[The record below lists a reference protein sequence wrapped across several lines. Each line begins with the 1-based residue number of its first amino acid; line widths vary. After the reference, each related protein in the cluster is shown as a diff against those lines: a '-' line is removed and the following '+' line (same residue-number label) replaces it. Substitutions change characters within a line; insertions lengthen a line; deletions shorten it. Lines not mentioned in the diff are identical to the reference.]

1 MTFFDISRKMLKAGF
16 YKYRL
21 YFLCNLSATALF
33 CCFAVI
39 STNRTFMNAS
49 IVNSS
54 ISNNIYLP
62 FFLSAVFL
70 FFFLPASCQA
80 FLASR
85 KQEYGVMFSLGM
97 SRKEAFRNLL
107 FENVIISVLALAIA
121 LAAGTV
127 LSFLFFS
134 VIIYAIDVH
143 GVQWQFCPE
152 AYKLT
157 AVLYTVV
164 VAVAFILN
172 AGRLMLDK
180 IGTLLKAQ
188 YRAEKTGKIGTFLCR
203 LAPNYM
209 RFHLVE
215 WSFVRR
221 HKKEWE
227 CRYVLAS
234 LIIAVSVMLTGVC
247 VTLYP
252 AFLQDAKSY
261 SPYDM
266 VYSEIYG
273 MNQVS
278 VQDVLH
284 ILEKNGVT
292 VEQVIQLP
300 YIRDDVFNYLPV
312 TEINRDFG
320 CDYQIQEG
328 EFLNLF
334 QYNLEDG
341 YEHNIQ
347 PVSTVTISG
356 DRKLQSVGTDVKI
369 LFNQNPTFADKTL
382 IINDSDFEKLSADI
396 TGSAGI
402 ANLFQFQNWEDSYA
416 GVCEVKEYL
425 QESNQLNEDEQT
437 YYELSS
443 KVEKYQDAKKS
454 GQFLLF
460 LMAFVIGLMI
470 MAEFLLIHSRI
481 QAEKEE
487 NSRVVCS
494 LRMLGMID
502 KEIVKC
508 LCYKNFLRFIPPSVV
523 GTILSF
529 LPSYYLNESYGMG
542 TNGILAGIV
551 FGVIMTVG
559 TFVVIRRYSE
569 KEEKL
574 YESGFIIQ
582 GRGFFERIF

>member
-1 MTFFDISRKMLKAGF
+1 MTFFDISRKMLKVGF
-16 YKYRL
+16 HKYRL
-21 YFLCNLSATALF
+21 YFLCNLSAAALF

-39 STNRTFMNAS
+39 STNRTFMNGS

-70 FFFLPASCQA
+70 IFFLPVSCQA

-97 SRKEAFRNLL
+97 SRKEAFENIF
-107 FENVIISVLALAIA
+107 FENVLISVLALAIA
-121 LAAGTV
+121 LVAGTV
-127 LSFLFFS
+127 LSFLFFA

-164 VAVAFILN
+164 VAVSFILN

-180 IGTLLKAQ
+180 IGTLMKAQ
-188 YRAEKTGKIGTFLCR
+188 YRAEKIGKIGTILCR

-209 RFHLVE
+209 TFRLVGL
-215 WSFVRR
+215 SFVRR
-221 HKKEWE
+221 HKKEWGL
-227 CRYVLAS
+227 RYLLAS
-234 LIIAVSVMLTGVC
+234 LMIAVSVTLAGIC
-247 VTLYP
+247 LTLYP

-273 MNQVS
+273 MNQVPL
-278 VQDVLH
+278 QDVIH
-284 ILEKNGVT
+284 ILEKNGVA
-292 VEQVIQLP
+292 VEQIIRLP
-300 YIRDDVFNYLPV
+300 YIRDDVFNYFPV

-328 EFLNLF
+328 QFLNLF
-334 QYNLEDG
+334 QYDLEDG

-347 PVSTVTISG
+347 PVSAVTISG
-356 DRKLQSVGTDVKI
+356 DRKLRSVGTDVKI

-382 IINDSDFEKLSADI
+382 IINDSDFAKLRAD
-396 TGSAGI
+396 TPGGAGI

-416 GVCEVKEYL
+416 GVSGVKEYL
-425 QESNQLNEDEQT
+425 HENNPLDENEQL
-437 YYELSS
+437 YYEISS
-443 KVEKYQDAKKS
+443 KVEKYQDAEKS
-454 GQFLLF
+454 GEFLLF
-460 LMAFVIGLMI
+460 LMAFVIGLII
-470 MAEFLLIHSRI
+470 MAAFLLIHSCI
-481 QAEKEE
+481 QTEKEE
-487 NSRVVCS
+487 NSRAVCS
-494 LRMLGMID
+494 LRLLGMTD

-508 LCYKNFLRFIPPSVV
+508 LCYKNFLRFIPPVVV

-551 FGVIMTVG
+551 FGVILAIG
-559 TFVVIRRYSE
+559 IFVVIRRYSE
-569 KEEKL
+569 KEVKI
-574 YESGFIIQ
+574 Y
-582 GRGFFERIF
+582 

>member
-1 MTFFDISRKMLKAGF
+1 MTFFDISRKMLKVGF
-16 YKYRL
+16 HKYRL
-21 YFLCNLSATALF
+21 YFLCNLSAAALF

-39 STNRTFMNAS
+39 STNRTFMNGS

-70 FFFLPASCQA
+70 IFFLPVSCQA

-97 SRKEAFRNLL
+97 SRKEAFENLL
-107 FENVIISVLALAIA
+107 FENVLISVLALAIA
-121 LAAGTV
+121 LVAGTV
-127 LSFLFFS
+127 LSFLFFA

-157 AVLYTVV
+157 TVLYTVV
-164 VAVAFILN
+164 VAVSFILN
-172 AGRLMLDK
+172 AGRFMLDK
-180 IGTLLKAQ
+180 IGTLMKAQ
-188 YRAEKTGKIGTFLCR
+188 YRAEKIGKIGRILCR

-209 RFHLVE
+209 TFHLVGL
-215 WSFVRR
+215 SFVRR
-221 HKKEWE
+221 HKKEWGL
-227 CRYVLAS
+227 RYLLAS
-234 LIIAVSVMLTGVC
+234 LMIAVSVTLAGIC
-247 VTLYP
+247 LTLYP

-273 MNQVS
+273 MNQVPL
-278 VQDVLH
+278 QDVIH
-284 ILEKNGVT
+284 ILEKNGVA
-292 VEQVIQLP
+292 VEQIIRLP
-300 YIRDDVFNYLPV
+300 YIRDDVFNYFPV

-328 EFLNLF
+328 QFLNLF
-334 QYNLEDG
+334 QYDLEDG

-347 PVSTVTISG
+347 PVSAVTISG
-356 DRKLQSVGTDVKI
+356 DRKLRSVGTDVKI

-382 IINDSDFEKLSADI
+382 IINDSDFAKLCAD
-396 TGSAGI
+396 TPGGAGI

-416 GVCEVKEYL
+416 GVSGVKGYL
-425 QESNQLNEDEQT
+425 HENNPLDENEQL
-437 YYELSS
+437 YYEISS
-443 KVEKYQDAKKS
+443 KVEKYQDAEKS
-454 GQFLLF
+454 GEFLLF
-460 LMAFVIGLMI
+460 LMAFVIGLII
-470 MAEFLLIHSRI
+470 MAAFLLIHSCI
-481 QAEKEE
+481 QTEKEE
-487 NSRVVCS
+487 NSRAVCS
-494 LRMLGMID
+494 LRLLGMTD

-508 LCYKNFLRFIPPSVV
+508 LCYKNFLRFIPPVVV

-551 FGVIMTVG
+551 FGVILAIG
-559 TFVVIRRYSE
+559 IFVVIRRYSE
-569 KEEKL
+569 KEVKI
-574 YESGFIIQ
+574 Y
-582 GRGFFERIF
+582 

>member
-1 MTFFDISRKMLKAGF
+1 MTFFDISRKMLKVGF
-16 YKYRL
+16 HKYRL
-21 YFLCNLSATALF
+21 YFLCNLSAAALF

-39 STNRTFMNAS
+39 STNRTFMNGS

-70 FFFLPASCQA
+70 IFFLPVSCQA

-97 SRKEAFRNLL
+97 SRKEAFENLL
-107 FENVIISVLALAIA
+107 FENVLISVLALAIA
-121 LAAGTV
+121 LVAGTV
-127 LSFLFFS
+127 LSFLFFA

-164 VAVAFILN
+164 VAVSFILN

-180 IGTLLKAQ
+180 IGTLMKAQ
-188 YRAEKTGKIGTFLCR
+188 YRAEKIGKIGTILCR

-209 RFHLVE
+209 TFHLVGL
-215 WSFVRR
+215 SFVRR
-221 HKKEWE
+221 HKKEWGL
-227 CRYVLAS
+227 RYLLAS
-234 LIIAVSVMLTGVC
+234 LMIAVSVTLAGIC
-247 VTLYP
+247 LTLYP

-273 MNQVS
+273 MNQVPL
-278 VQDVLH
+278 QDVIH

-292 VEQVIQLP
+292 VEQIIRLP
-300 YIRDDVFNYLPV
+300 YIRDDVFNYFPV

-328 EFLNLF
+328 QFLNLF
-334 QYNLEDG
+334 QYDLEDG

-347 PVSTVTISG
+347 PVSAVTISG
-356 DRKLQSVGTDVKI
+356 DRKLRSVGTDVKI

-382 IINDSDFEKLSADI
+382 IINDSDFAKLRAD
-396 TGSAGI
+396 TPGGVGI

-416 GVCEVKEYL
+416 GVSGVKEYL
-425 QESNQLNEDEQT
+425 HENNPLDENEQL
-437 YYELSS
+437 YYEISS
-443 KVEKYQDAKKS
+443 KVEKYQDAEKS
-454 GQFLLF
+454 GEFLLF
-460 LMAFVIGLMI
+460 LMAFVIGLII
-470 MAEFLLIHSRI
+470 MAAFLLIHSCI
-481 QAEKEE
+481 QTEKEE
-487 NSRVVCS
+487 NSRAVCS
-494 LRMLGMID
+494 LRLLGMTD

-508 LCYKNFLRFIPPSVV
+508 LCYKNFLRFIPPAVV

-551 FGVIMTVG
+551 FGVILTVG
-559 TFVVIRRYSE
+559 IFVVIRRYSE
-569 KEEKL
+569 KEVKI
-574 YESGFIIQ
+574 Y
-582 GRGFFERIF
+582 

>member
-1 MTFFDISRKMLKAGF
+1 MTFFDISRKMLKVGF
-16 YKYRL
+16 HKYRL
-21 YFLCNLSATALF
+21 YFLCNLSAAALF

-39 STNRTFMNAS
+39 STNRTFMNGS

-70 FFFLPASCQA
+70 IFFLPVSCQA

-97 SRKEAFRNLL
+97 SRKEAFENLL
-107 FENVIISVLALAIA
+107 FENVLISVLALAIA
-121 LAAGTV
+121 LVAGTV
-127 LSFLFFS
+127 LSFLFFA

-164 VAVAFILN
+164 VAVSFILN

-180 IGTLLKAQ
+180 IGTLMKAQ
-188 YRAEKTGKIGTFLCR
+188 YRAEKIGKIGTILCR

-209 RFHLVE
+209 TFHLVGL
-215 WSFVRR
+215 SFVRR
-221 HKKEWE
+221 HKKEWGL
-227 CRYVLAS
+227 RYLLAS
-234 LIIAVSVMLTGVC
+234 LMIAVSVTLAGIC
-247 VTLYP
+247 LTLYP

-273 MNQVS
+273 MNQVPL
-278 VQDVLH
+278 QDVIH
-284 ILEKNGVT
+284 ILEKNGVA
-292 VEQVIQLP
+292 VEQIIRLP
-300 YIRDDVFNYLPV
+300 YIRDDVFNYFPV

-328 EFLNLF
+328 QFLNLF
-334 QYNLEDG
+334 QYDLEDG

-347 PVSTVTISG
+347 PVSAVTISG
-356 DRKLQSVGTDVKI
+356 DRKLRSVGTDVKI

-382 IINDSDFEKLSADI
+382 IINDSDFAKLRAD
-396 TGSAGI
+396 TPGGAGI

-416 GVCEVKEYL
+416 GVSGVKEYL
-425 QESNQLNEDEQT
+425 HENNPLDENEQL
-437 YYELSS
+437 YYEISS
-443 KVEKYQDAKKS
+443 KVEKYQDAEKS
-454 GQFLLF
+454 GEFLLF
-460 LMAFVIGLMI
+460 LMAFVIGLII
-470 MAEFLLIHSRI
+470 MAAFLLIHSCI
-481 QAEKEE
+481 QTEKEE
-487 NSRVVCS
+487 NSRAVCS
-494 LRMLGMID
+494 LRLLGMTD

-508 LCYKNFLRFIPPSVV
+508 LCYKNFLRFIPPAVV

-529 LPSYYLNESYGMG
+529 MPSYYLNESYGMG

-551 FGVIMTVG
+551 FGVILAIG
-559 TFVVIRRYSE
+559 IFVVIRRYSE
-569 KEEKL
+569 KEVKI
-574 YESGFIIQ
+574 Y
-582 GRGFFERIF
+582 

>member
-1 MTFFDISRKMLKAGF
+1 MTFFDISRKMLKVGF
-16 YKYRL
+16 HKYRL
-21 YFLCNLSATALF
+21 YFLCNLSAAALF

-39 STNRTFMNAS
+39 STNRTFMNGS

-70 FFFLPASCQA
+70 IFFLPVSCQA

-97 SRKEAFRNLL
+97 SRKEAFENLL
-107 FENVIISVLALAIA
+107 FENVLISVLALAIA
-121 LAAGTV
+121 LVAGTV
-127 LSFLFFS
+127 LSFLFFA

-164 VAVAFILN
+164 VAVSFILN

-180 IGTLLKAQ
+180 IGTLMKAQ
-188 YRAEKTGKIGTFLCR
+188 YRAEKIGKIGTILCR

-209 RFHLVE
+209 TFHLVGL
-215 WSFVRR
+215 SFVRR
-221 HKKEWE
+221 HKKEWGL
-227 CRYVLAS
+227 RYLLAS
-234 LIIAVSVMLTGVC
+234 LMIAVSVTLAGIC
-247 VTLYP
+247 LTLYP

-273 MNQVS
+273 MNQVPL
-278 VQDVLH
+278 QDVIH

-292 VEQVIQLP
+292 VEQIIRLP
-300 YIRDDVFNYLPV
+300 YIRDDVFNYFPV

-328 EFLNLF
+328 QFLNLF
-334 QYNLEDG
+334 QYDLEDG

-347 PVSTVTISG
+347 PVSAVTISG
-356 DRKLQSVGTDVKI
+356 YRKLRSVGTDVKI

-382 IINDSDFEKLSADI
+382 IINDSDFAKLRAD
-396 TGSAGI
+396 TPGGVGI

-416 GVCEVKEYL
+416 GVSGVKEYL
-425 QESNQLNEDEQT
+425 HENNPLDENEQL
-437 YYELSS
+437 YYEISS
-443 KVEKYQDAKKS
+443 KVEKYQDAEKS
-454 GQFLLF
+454 GEFLLF
-460 LMAFVIGLMI
+460 LMAFVIGLII
-470 MAEFLLIHSRI
+470 MAAFLLIHSCI
-481 QAEKEE
+481 QTEKEE
-487 NSRVVCS
+487 NSRAVCS
-494 LRMLGMID
+494 LRLLGMTD

-508 LCYKNFLRFIPPSVV
+508 LCYKNFLRFIPPAVV
-523 GTILSF
+523 GKILSF

-551 FGVIMTVG
+551 FGVILAIG
-559 TFVVIRRYSE
+559 IFVVIRRYSE
-569 KEEKL
+569 KEVKI
-574 YESGFIIQ
+574 Y
-582 GRGFFERIF
+582 

>member
-1 MTFFDISRKMLKAGF
+1 MTFFDISRKMLKVGF
-16 YKYRL
+16 HKYRL
-21 YFLCNLSATALF
+21 YFLCNLSAAALF

-39 STNRTFMNAS
+39 STNRTFMNGS
-49 IVNSS
+49 VVNSS

-70 FFFLPASCQA
+70 IFFLPVSCQA

-97 SRKEAFRNLL
+97 SRKEAFENLL
-107 FENVIISVLALAIA
+107 FENVLISVLALAIA
-121 LAAGTV
+121 LVAGTV
-127 LSFLFFS
+127 LSFLFFA

-164 VAVAFILN
+164 VAVSFILN

-180 IGTLLKAQ
+180 IGTLMKAQ
-188 YRAEKTGKIGTFLCR
+188 YRAEKIGKIGTILCR

-209 RFHLVE
+209 TFHLVGL
-215 WSFVRR
+215 SFVRR
-221 HKKEWE
+221 HKKEWGL
-227 CRYVLAS
+227 RYLLAS
-234 LIIAVSVMLTGVC
+234 LMIAVSVTLAGIC
-247 VTLYP
+247 LTLYP

-273 MNQVS
+273 MNQVPL
-278 VQDVLH
+278 QDVIH
-284 ILEKNGVT
+284 ILEKNGVA
-292 VEQVIQLP
+292 VEHIIRLP
-300 YIRDDVFNYLPV
+300 YIRDDVFNYFPV

-328 EFLNLF
+328 RFLNLF
-334 QYNLEDG
+334 QYDLEDG

-347 PVSTVTISG
+347 PVSAVTISG
-356 DRKLQSVGTDVKI
+356 DRKLRSVGTDVKI

-382 IINDSDFEKLSADI
+382 IINDSDFAKLRAD
-396 TGSAGI
+396 TPGGAGI
-402 ANLFQFQNWEDSYA
+402 ANLFQFRNWEDSYA
-416 GVCEVKEYL
+416 GVSGVKEYL
-425 QESNQLNEDEQT
+425 HENNPLDENEQL
-437 YYELSS
+437 YYEISS
-443 KVEKYQDAKKS
+443 KVEKYQDAEKS
-454 GQFLLF
+454 GKFLLF
-460 LMAFVIGLMI
+460 LMAFVIGLII
-470 MAEFLLIHSRI
+470 MAAFLLIHSCI
-481 QAEKEE
+481 QTEKEE
-487 NSRVVCS
+487 NRRAVCS
-494 LRMLGMID
+494 LRLLGMTD

-508 LCYKNFLRFIPPSVV
+508 LCYKNFLRFIPPAVV

-551 FGVIMTVG
+551 FGVILAIG
-559 TFVVIRRYSE
+559 IFVVIRRYSE
-569 KEEKL
+569 KEVKI
-574 YESGFIIQ
+574 Y
-582 GRGFFERIF
+582 

>member
-1 MTFFDISRKMLKAGF
+1 MTFFDISRKMLKVGF
-16 YKYRL
+16 HKYRL
-21 YFLCNLSATALF
+21 YFLCNLSAAALF

-39 STNRTFMNAS
+39 STNRTFMNGS

-70 FFFLPASCQA
+70 IFFLPVSCQA

-97 SRKEAFRNLL
+97 SRKEAFENLL
-107 FENVIISVLALAIA
+107 FENVLISVLALAIA
-121 LAAGTV
+121 LVAGTV
-127 LSFLFFS
+127 LSFLFFA
-134 VIIYAIDVH
+134 VIIYAIDVY

-164 VAVAFILN
+164 VAVSFILN

-180 IGTLLKAQ
+180 IGTLMKAQ
-188 YRAEKTGKIGTFLCR
+188 YRAEKIGKIGTILCR

-209 RFHLVE
+209 TFHLVGL
-215 WSFVRR
+215 SFVRR
-221 HKKEWE
+221 HKKEWGL
-227 CRYVLAS
+227 RYLLAS
-234 LIIAVSVMLTGVC
+234 LMIAVSVTLAGIC
-247 VTLYP
+247 LTLYP

-273 MNQVS
+273 MNQVPL
-278 VQDVLH
+278 QDVIH
-284 ILEKNGVT
+284 ILEKNGVA
-292 VEQVIQLP
+292 VEQIIRLP
-300 YIRDDVFNYLPV
+300 YIRDDVFNYFPV

-328 EFLNLF
+328 QFLNLF
-334 QYNLEDG
+334 QYDLEDG

-347 PVSTVTISG
+347 PVSAVTISG
-356 DRKLQSVGTDVKI
+356 DRKLRSVVTDVKI

-382 IINDSDFEKLSADI
+382 IINDSDFAKLRAD
-396 TGSAGI
+396 TPGGAGI

-416 GVCEVKEYL
+416 GVSGVKEYL
-425 QESNQLNEDEQT
+425 HENNPLDENEQL
-437 YYELSS
+437 YYEISS
-443 KVEKYQDAKKS
+443 KVEKYQDAEKS
-454 GQFLLF
+454 GEFLLF
-460 LMAFVIGLMI
+460 LMAFVIGLII
-470 MAEFLLIHSRI
+470 MAAFLLIHSCI
-481 QAEKEE
+481 QTEKEE
-487 NSRVVCS
+487 NSRAVCS
-494 LRMLGMID
+494 LRLLGMTD

-508 LCYKNFLRFIPPSVV
+508 LCYKNFLRFIPPAVV

-529 LPSYYLNESYGMG
+529 MPSYYLNESYGMG

-551 FGVIMTVG
+551 FGVILAIG
-559 TFVVIRRYSE
+559 IFVVIRRYSE

-582 GRGFFERIF
+582 GRGFFDYR

>member
-1 MTFFDISRKMLKAGF
+1 MTFFDISRKMLKVGF
-16 YKYRL
+16 HKYRL
-21 YFLCNLSATALF
+21 YFLCNLSAAALF

-39 STNRTFMNAS
+39 STNRTFMNGS

-70 FFFLPASCQA
+70 IFFLPVSCQA

-97 SRKEAFRNLL
+97 SRKEAFENLL

-121 LAAGTV
+121 LVAGTV
-127 LSFLFFS
+127 LSFLFFA

-157 AVLYTVV
+157 TVLYTVV
-164 VAVAFILN
+164 VAVSFILN

-180 IGTLLKAQ
+180 IGTLMKAQ
-188 YRAEKTGKIGTFLCR
+188 YRAEKIGKIGTILCR
-203 LAPNYM
+203 LVPNYM
-209 RFHLVE
+209 TFHLVGL
-215 WSFVRR
+215 SFVRR
-221 HKKEWE
+221 HKKEWGL
-227 CRYVLAS
+227 RYLLAA
-234 LIIAVSVMLTGVC
+234 LMIAVSVTLAGIC
-247 VTLYP
+247 LTLYP

-273 MNQVS
+273 MNQVPL
-278 VQDVLH
+278 QDVIH
-284 ILEKNGVT
+284 ILEKNGVA
-292 VEQVIQLP
+292 VEQIIRLP
-300 YIRDDVFNYLPV
+300 YIRDDVFNYFPV

-328 EFLNLF
+328 QFLNLF
-334 QYNLEDG
+334 QYDLEDG

-347 PVSTVTISG
+347 PVSAVTISG
-356 DRKLQSVGTDVKI
+356 DRKLRSVGTDVKI

-382 IINDSDFEKLSADI
+382 IINDSDFAKLRAD
-396 TGSAGI
+396 TPGGAGI

-416 GVCEVKEYL
+416 GVSGVKEYL
-425 QESNQLNEDEQT
+425 HENNPLDENEQL
-437 YYELSS
+437 YYEISS
-443 KVEKYQDAKKS
+443 KVEKYQDAEKS
-454 GQFLLF
+454 GEFLLF
-460 LMAFVIGLMI
+460 LMAFVIGLII
-470 MAEFLLIHSRI
+470 MAAFLLIHSCI
-481 QAEKEE
+481 QTEKEE
-487 NSRVVCS
+487 NSRAVCS
-494 LRMLGMID
+494 LRLLGMTD

-508 LCYKNFLRFIPPSVV
+508 LCYKNFLRFIPPAVV

-551 FGVIMTVG
+551 FGVILAIG
-559 TFVVIRRYSE
+559 IFVVIRRYSE
-569 KEEKL
+569 KEVKI
-574 YESGFIIQ
+574 Y
-582 GRGFFERIF
+582 

>member
-1 MTFFDISRKMLKAGF
+1 MTFFDISRKMLKVGF
-16 YKYRL
+16 HKYRL
-21 YFLCNLSATALF
+21 YFLCNLSAAALF

-39 STNRTFMNAS
+39 STNRTFMNGS

-70 FFFLPASCQA
+70 IFFLPVSCQA

-97 SRKEAFRNLL
+97 SRKEAFENLL
-107 FENVIISVLALAIA
+107 FENVFISVLALAIA
-121 LAAGTV
+121 LVSGTV
-127 LSFLFFS
+127 LSFLFFA

-164 VAVAFILN
+164 VAVSFILN

-180 IGTLLKAQ
+180 IGTLMKAQ
-188 YRAEKTGKIGTFLCR
+188 YRAEKIGKIGTILCR

-209 RFHLVE
+209 TFHLVGL
-215 WSFVRR
+215 SFVRR
-221 HKKEWE
+221 HKKEWGL
-227 CRYVLAS
+227 RYLLAS
-234 LIIAVSVMLTGVC
+234 LMIAVSVTLAGIC
-247 VTLYP
+247 LTLYP

-273 MNQVS
+273 MNQVPL
-278 VQDVLH
+278 QDVIH
-284 ILEKNGVT
+284 ILEKNGVA
-292 VEQVIQLP
+292 VEHIIRLP
-300 YIRDDVFNYLPV
+300 YIRDDVFNYFPV

-328 EFLNLF
+328 QFLNLF
-334 QYNLEDG
+334 QYDLEDG

-347 PVSTVTISG
+347 PVSAVTISG
-356 DRKLQSVGTDVKI
+356 DRKLRSVGTDVKI

-382 IINDSDFEKLSADI
+382 IINDSDFAKLRAD
-396 TGSAGI
+396 TPGGAGI
-402 ANLFQFQNWEDSYA
+402 ANLFQFRNWEDSYA
-416 GVCEVKEYL
+416 GVSGVKEYL
-425 QESNQLNEDEQT
+425 HENNPLDENEQL
-437 YYELSS
+437 YYEISS
-443 KVEKYQDAKKS
+443 KVEKYQDAEKS
-454 GQFLLF
+454 GEFLLL
-460 LMAFVIGLMI
+460 LMAFVIGLII
-470 MAEFLLIHSRI
+470 MAAFLLIHSCI
-481 QAEKEE
+481 QTEKEE
-487 NSRVVCS
+487 NSRAVCS
-494 LRMLGMID
+494 LRLLGMTD

-508 LCYKNFLRFIPPSVV
+508 LCYKNFLRFIPPAVV

-551 FGVIMTVG
+551 FGVILAIG
-559 TFVVIRRYSE
+559 IFVVIRRYSE
-569 KEEKL
+569 KEVKI
-574 YESGFIIQ
+574 Y
-582 GRGFFERIF
+582 

>member
-1 MTFFDISRKMLKAGF
+1 MTFFDISRKMLKVGF
-16 YKYRL
+16 HKYRL
-21 YFLCNLSATALF
+21 YFLCNLSAAALF

-39 STNRTFMNAS
+39 STNRTFMNGS

-70 FFFLPASCQA
+70 IFFLPVSCQA

-97 SRKEAFRNLL
+97 SRKEAFENLL
-107 FENVIISVLALAIA
+107 FENVLISVLALAIA

-127 LSFLFFS
+127 LSFLFFA

-164 VAVAFILN
+164 VAVSFILN

-180 IGTLLKAQ
+180 IGTLMKAQ
-188 YRAEKTGKIGTFLCR
+188 YRAEKIGKIGTILCR
-203 LAPNYM
+203 LTPNYM
-209 RFHLVE
+209 TFHLVGL
-215 WSFVRR
+215 SFVRR
-221 HKKEWE
+221 HKKEWGL
-227 CRYVLAS
+227 RYLLAS
-234 LIIAVSVMLTGVC
+234 LMIAVSVTLAGIC
-247 VTLYP
+247 LTLYP

-273 MNQVS
+273 MNQVPL
-278 VQDVLH
+278 QDVIH
-284 ILEKNGVT
+284 ILEKNGVA
-292 VEQVIQLP
+292 VEQIIRLP
-300 YIRDDVFNYLPV
+300 YIRDDVFNYFPV

-328 EFLNLF
+328 RFLNLF
-334 QYNLEDG
+334 QYDLEDG

-347 PVSTVTISG
+347 PVSAVTISG
-356 DRKLQSVGTDVKI
+356 DRKLRSVGTDVKI

-382 IINDSDFEKLSADI
+382 IINDSDFAKLRAD
-396 TGSAGI
+396 TPGGAGI

-416 GVCEVKEYL
+416 GVSGVKEYL
-425 QESNQLNEDEQT
+425 HENNPLDENEQL
-437 YYELSS
+437 YYEISS
-443 KVEKYQDAKKS
+443 KVEKYQDAEKS
-454 GQFLLF
+454 GEFLLF
-460 LMAFVIGLMI
+460 LMAFVIGLII
-470 MAEFLLIHSRI
+470 MAAFLLIHSCI
-481 QAEKEE
+481 QTEKEE
-487 NSRVVCS
+487 NSRAVCS
-494 LRMLGMID
+494 LRLLGMTD

-508 LCYKNFLRFIPPSVV
+508 LCYKNFLRFIPPAVV

-529 LPSYYLNESYGMG
+529 LPSYYLNGSYGMG

-551 FGVIMTVG
+551 FGVILAIG
-559 TFVVIRRYSE
+559 IFVVICRYSE
-569 KEEKL
+569 KEVKI
-574 YESGFIIQ
+574 Y
-582 GRGFFERIF
+582 

>member
-1 MTFFDISRKMLKAGF
+1 MTFFDISRKMLKVGF
-16 YKYRL
+16 HKYRL
-21 YFLCNLSATALF
+21 YFLCNLSAAALF

-39 STNRTFMNAS
+39 STNRTFMNGS
-49 IVNSS
+49 VVNSS

-70 FFFLPASCQA
+70 IFFLPVSCQA

-97 SRKEAFRNLL
+97 SRKEAFENLL
-107 FENVIISVLALAIA
+107 FENVLISVLALAIA
-121 LAAGTV
+121 LVAGTV
-127 LSFLFFS
+127 LSFLFFA

-180 IGTLLKAQ
+180 IGTLMKAQ
-188 YRAEKTGKIGTFLCR
+188 YRAEKIGKIGTILCR

-209 RFHLVE
+209 TFHLVGL
-215 WSFVRR
+215 SFVRR
-221 HKKEWE
+221 HKKEWGL
-227 CRYVLAS
+227 RYLLAS
-234 LIIAVSVMLTGVC
+234 LMIAVSVTLAGIC
-247 VTLYP
+247 LTLYP

-273 MNQVS
+273 MNQVPL
-278 VQDVLH
+278 QDVIH
-284 ILEKNGVT
+284 ILEKNGVA
-292 VEQVIQLP
+292 VEQIIRLP
-300 YIRDDVFNYLPV
+300 YIRDDVFNYFPV

-328 EFLNLF
+328 RFLNLF
-334 QYNLEDG
+334 QYDLEDG

-347 PVSTVTISG
+347 PVSAVTISG
-356 DRKLQSVGTDVKI
+356 DRKLRSVGTDVKI

-382 IINDSDFEKLSADI
+382 IINDSDFAKLRAD
-396 TGSAGI
+396 TPGGAGI
-402 ANLFQFQNWEDSYA
+402 ANLFQFRNWEDSYA
-416 GVCEVKEYL
+416 GVSGVKEYL
-425 QESNQLNEDEQT
+425 HENNPLDENEQL
-437 YYELSS
+437 YYEISS
-443 KVEKYQDAKKS
+443 KVEKYQDAEKS
-454 GQFLLF
+454 GKFLLF
-460 LMAFVIGLMI
+460 LMAFVIGLII
-470 MAEFLLIHSRI
+470 MAAFLLIHSCI
-481 QAEKEE
+481 QTEKEE
-487 NSRVVCS
+487 NRRAVCS
-494 LRMLGMID
+494 LRLLGMTD

-508 LCYKNFLRFIPPSVV
+508 LCYKNFLRFIPPAVV

-551 FGVIMTVG
+551 FGVILAIG
-559 TFVVIRRYSE
+559 IFVVIRRYSE
-569 KEEKL
+569 KEVKI
-574 YESGFIIQ
+574 Y
-582 GRGFFERIF
+582 

>member
-1 MTFFDISRKMLKAGF
+1 MTFFDISRKMLKVGF
-16 YKYRL
+16 RKYRL
-21 YFLCNLSATALF
+21 YFLCNLSAAALF

-39 STNRTFMNAS
+39 STNRTFMNGS
-49 IVNSS
+49 VVNSS

-70 FFFLPASCQA
+70 IFFLPVSCQA

-97 SRKEAFRNLL
+97 SRKEAFENLL
-107 FENVIISVLALAIA
+107 FENVLISVLALAIA
-121 LAAGTV
+121 LVAGTV
-127 LSFLFFS
+127 LSFLFFA

-164 VAVAFILN
+164 VAVSFILN

-180 IGTLLKAQ
+180 IGTLMKAQ
-188 YRAEKTGKIGTFLCR
+188 YRAEKIGKIGTILCR

-209 RFHLVE
+209 TFHLVGL
-215 WSFVRR
+215 SFVRR
-221 HKKEWE
+221 HKKEWGL
-227 CRYVLAS
+227 RYLLAS
-234 LIIAVSVMLTGVC
+234 LMIAVSVTLAGIC
-247 VTLYP
+247 LTLYP

-273 MNQVS
+273 MNQVPL
-278 VQDVLH
+278 QDVIH
-284 ILEKNGVT
+284 ILEKNGVA
-292 VEQVIQLP
+292 VEQIIRLP
-300 YIRDDVFNYLPV
+300 YIRDDVFNYFPV

-328 EFLNLF
+328 RFLNLF
-334 QYNLEDG
+334 QYDLEDG

-347 PVSTVTISG
+347 PVSAVTISG
-356 DRKLQSVGTDVKI
+356 DRKLRSVGTDVKI

-382 IINDSDFEKLSADI
+382 IINDSDFAKLRAD
-396 TGSAGI
+396 TSGGAGI

-416 GVCEVKEYL
+416 GVSGVKEYL
-425 QESNQLNEDEQT
+425 HENNPLDENEQL
-437 YYELSS
+437 YYEISS
-443 KVEKYQDAKKS
+443 KVEKYQDAEKS
-454 GQFLLF
+454 GEFLLF
-460 LMAFVIGLMI
+460 LLAFVIGLII
-470 MAEFLLIHSRI
+470 MAAFLLIHSCI
-481 QAEKEE
+481 QTEKEE
-487 NSRVVCS
+487 NSRAVCS
-494 LRMLGMID
+494 LRLLGMTD

-508 LCYKNFLRFIPPSVV
+508 LCYKNFLRFIPPAVV

-551 FGVIMTVG
+551 FGVILAIG
-559 TFVVIRRYSE
+559 IFVVIRRYSE
-569 KEEKL
+569 KEVKI
-574 YESGFIIQ
+574 Y
-582 GRGFFERIF
+582 

>member
-1 MTFFDISRKMLKAGF
+1 MTFFDISRKMLKVGF
-16 YKYRL
+16 HKYRL
-21 YFLCNLSATALF
+21 YFLCNLSAAALF

-39 STNRTFMNAS
+39 STNRTFMNGS

-70 FFFLPASCQA
+70 IFFLPVSCQA

-97 SRKEAFRNLL
+97 SRKEAFENLL
-107 FENVIISVLALAIA
+107 FENVLISVLALAIA
-121 LAAGTV
+121 LVAGTV
-127 LSFLFFS
+127 LSFLFFA

-164 VAVAFILN
+164 VAVSFILN

-180 IGTLLKAQ
+180 IGTLMKAQ
-188 YRAEKTGKIGTFLCR
+188 YRAEKIGKIGTILCR

-209 RFHLVE
+209 TFHLVGL
-215 WSFVRR
+215 SFVRR
-221 HKKEWE
+221 HKKEWGL
-227 CRYVLAS
+227 RYLLAS
-234 LIIAVSVMLTGVC
+234 LMIAVSVALAGIC
-247 VTLYP
+247 LTLYP

-273 MNQVS
+273 MNQVPL
-278 VQDVLH
+278 QDVIH
-284 ILEKNGVT
+284 ILEKNGVA
-292 VEQVIQLP
+292 VEQIIRLP
-300 YIRDDVFNYLPV
+300 YIRDDVFNYFPV

-382 IINDSDFEKLSADI
+382 IINDSDFAKLRAD
-396 TGSAGI
+396 TPGGAGI

-416 GVCEVKEYL
+416 GVSGVKEYL
-425 QESNQLNEDEQT
+425 HENNPLDENEQL
-437 YYELSS
+437 YYEISS
-443 KVEKYQDAKKS
+443 KVEKYQDAEKS
-454 GQFLLF
+454 GEFLLF
-460 LMAFVIGLMI
+460 LMAFVIGLII
-470 MAEFLLIHSRI
+470 MAAFLLIHSCI
-481 QAEKEE
+481 QTEKEE
-487 NSRVVCS
+487 NSRAVCS
-494 LRMLGMID
+494 LRLLGMTD

-508 LCYKNFLRFIPPSVV
+508 LCYKNFLRFIPPAVV

-529 LPSYYLNESYGMG
+529 MPSYYLNESYGMG

-551 FGVIMTVG
+551 FGVILAIG
-559 TFVVIRRYSE
+559 IFVVIRRYSE
-569 KEEKL
+569 KEVKI
-574 YESGFIIQ
+574 Y
-582 GRGFFERIF
+582 

>member
-1 MTFFDISRKMLKAGF
+1 MTFFDISRKMLKVGF
-16 YKYRL
+16 HKYRL
-21 YFLCNLSATALF
+21 YFLCNLSAAALF

-39 STNRTFMNAS
+39 STNRTFMNGS

-70 FFFLPASCQA
+70 IFFLPVSCQA

-97 SRKEAFRNLL
+97 SRKEAFENLL
-107 FENVIISVLALAIA
+107 FENVLISVLALAIA
-121 LAAGTV
+121 LVAGTV
-127 LSFLFFS
+127 LSFLFFA

-164 VAVAFILN
+164 VAVSFILN

-180 IGTLLKAQ
+180 IGTLMKAQ
-188 YRAEKTGKIGTFLCR
+188 YRAEKIGKIGTILCR

-209 RFHLVE
+209 TFHLVGL
-215 WSFVRR
+215 SFVRR
-221 HKKEWE
+221 HKKEWGL
-227 CRYVLAS
+227 RYLLAS
-234 LIIAVSVMLTGVC
+234 LMIAVSVTLAGIC
-247 VTLYP
+247 LTLYP

-273 MNQVS
+273 MNQVPL
-278 VQDVLH
+278 QDVIH
-284 ILEKNGVT
+284 ILEKNGVA
-292 VEQVIQLP
+292 VEQIIRLP
-300 YIRDDVFNYLPV
+300 YIRDDVFNYFPA

-328 EFLNLF
+328 QFLNLF
-334 QYNLEDG
+334 QYDLEDG

-347 PVSTVTISG
+347 SVSAVTISG
-356 DRKLQSVGTDVKI
+356 DRKLRSVGTDVKI

-382 IINDSDFEKLSADI
+382 IINDSDFAKLRAD
-396 TGSAGI
+396 TPGGAGI

-416 GVCEVKEYL
+416 GVSGVKEYL
-425 QESNQLNEDEQT
+425 HENNPLDENEQL
-437 YYELSS
+437 YYEISS
-443 KVEKYQDAKKS
+443 KVEKYQDAEKS
-454 GQFLLF
+454 GEFLLF
-460 LMAFVIGLMI
+460 LMAFVIGLII
-470 MAEFLLIHSRI
+470 MAAFLLIHSCI
-481 QAEKEE
+481 QTEKEE
-487 NSRVVCS
+487 NSRAVCS
-494 LRMLGMID
+494 LRLLGMTD

-508 LCYKNFLRFIPPSVV
+508 LCYKNFLRFIPPVVV

-551 FGVIMTVG
+551 FGVILAIG
-559 TFVVIRRYSE
+559 IFVVIRRYSE
-569 KEEKL
+569 KEVKI
-574 YESGFIIQ
+574 Y
-582 GRGFFERIF
+582 

>member
-1 MTFFDISRKMLKAGF
+1 MTFFDISRKMLKVGF
-16 YKYRL
+16 HKYRL
-21 YFLCNLSATALF
+21 YFLCNLSAAALF

-39 STNRTFMNAS
+39 STNRTFMNGS

-70 FFFLPASCQA
+70 IFFLPVSCQA

-97 SRKEAFRNLL
+97 SRKEAFENLL
-107 FENVIISVLALAIA
+107 FENVLISVLALAIA
-121 LAAGTV
+121 LVAGTV
-127 LSFLFFS
+127 LSFLFFA

-164 VAVAFILN
+164 VAVSFILN

-180 IGTLLKAQ
+180 IGTLMKAQ
-188 YRAEKTGKIGTFLCR
+188 YRAEKIGKIGTILCR

-209 RFHLVE
+209 TFHLVGL
-215 WSFVRR
+215 SFVRR
-221 HKKEWE
+221 HKKEWGL
-227 CRYVLAS
+227 RYLLAS
-234 LIIAVSVMLTGVC
+234 LMIAVSVTLAGIC
-247 VTLYP
+247 LTLYP

-273 MNQVS
+273 MNQVPL
-278 VQDVLH
+278 QDVIH
-284 ILEKNGVT
+284 ILEKNGVA
-292 VEQVIQLP
+292 VERIIRLP
-300 YIRDDVFNYLPV
+300 YIRDDVFNYFPV

-328 EFLNLF
+328 QFLNLF
-334 QYNLEDG
+334 QYDLEDG

-347 PVSTVTISG
+347 PVSAVTISG
-356 DRKLQSVGTDVKI
+356 DRKLRSVGTDVKI

-382 IINDSDFEKLSADI
+382 IINDSDFAKLRAD
-396 TGSAGI
+396 TPGGAGI

-416 GVCEVKEYL
+416 GVSGVKEYL
-425 QESNQLNEDEQT
+425 HENNPLDENEQL
-437 YYELSS
+437 YYEISS
-443 KVEKYQDAKKS
+443 KVEKYQDAEKS
-454 GQFLLF
+454 GEFLLF
-460 LMAFVIGLMI
+460 LMAFVIGLII
-470 MAEFLLIHSRI
+470 MAAFLLIHSCI
-481 QAEKEE
+481 QTEKEE
-487 NSRVVCS
+487 NSRAVCS
-494 LRMLGMID
+494 LRLLGMTD

-508 LCYKNFLRFIPPSVV
+508 LCYKNFLRFIPPAVV

-551 FGVIMTVG
+551 FGVILAIG
-559 TFVVIRRYSE
+559 IFVVIRRYSE
-569 KEEKL
+569 KEVKI
-574 YESGFIIQ
+574 Y
-582 GRGFFERIF
+582 

>member
-1 MTFFDISRKMLKAGF
+1 MTFFDISRKMLKVGF
-16 YKYRL
+16 HKYRL
-21 YFLCNLSATALF
+21 YFLCNLSAAALF

-39 STNRTFMNAS
+39 STNRTFMNGS

-70 FFFLPASCQA
+70 IFFLPVSCQA

-97 SRKEAFRNLL
+97 SRKEAFENLL
-107 FENVIISVLALAIA
+107 FENVLISVLALAIA
-121 LAAGTV
+121 LVAGTV
-127 LSFLFFS
+127 LSFLFFA

-164 VAVAFILN
+164 VAVSFILN

-180 IGTLLKAQ
+180 IGTLMKAQ
-188 YRAEKTGKIGTFLCR
+188 YRAEKIGKIGTILCR

-209 RFHLVE
+209 TFHLVGL
-215 WSFVRR
+215 SFVRR
-221 HKKEWE
+221 HKKEWGL
-227 CRYVLAS
+227 RYLLAS
-234 LIIAVSVMLTGVC
+234 LMIAVSVTLAGIC
-247 VTLYP
+247 LTLYP

-273 MNQVS
+273 MNQVPL
-278 VQDVLH
+278 QDVIH
-284 ILEKNGVT
+284 ILEKNGVA
-292 VEQVIQLP
+292 VEQVIRLP
-300 YIRDDVFNYLPV
+300 YIRDDVFNYFPV

-328 EFLNLF
+328 RFLNLF
-334 QYNLEDG
+334 QYDLEDG

-347 PVSTVTISG
+347 PVSAVTISG
-356 DRKLQSVGTDVKI
+356 DRKLRSVGTDVKI

-382 IINDSDFEKLSADI
+382 IINDSDFAKLRAD
-396 TGSAGI
+396 TPEGAGI

-416 GVCEVKEYL
+416 GVSGVKEYL
-425 QESNQLNEDEQT
+425 HENNPLDENEQL
-437 YYELSS
+437 YYEISS
-443 KVEKYQDAKKS
+443 KVEKYQDAEKS
-454 GQFLLF
+454 GEFLLF
-460 LMAFVIGLMI
+460 LMAFVIGLII
-470 MAEFLLIHSRI
+470 MAAFLLIHSCI
-481 QAEKEE
+481 QTEKEE
-487 NSRVVCS
+487 NSRAVCS
-494 LRMLGMID
+494 LRLLGMTD

-508 LCYKNFLRFIPPSVV
+508 LCYKNFLRFIPPAVM

-551 FGVIMTVG
+551 FGVILAIG
-559 TFVVIRRYSE
+559 IFVVIRRYSE
-569 KEEKL
+569 KEVKI
-574 YESGFIIQ
+574 Y
-582 GRGFFERIF
+582 

>member
-1 MTFFDISRKMLKAGF
+1 MTFFDISRKMLKVGF
-16 YKYRL
+16 HKYRL
-21 YFLCNLSATALF
+21 YFLCNLSAAALF

-39 STNRTFMNAS
+39 STNRTFMNGS

-70 FFFLPASCQA
+70 IFFLPVSCQA

-97 SRKEAFRNLL
+97 SRKEAFENLL
-107 FENVIISVLALAIA
+107 FENVLISVLALAIA
-121 LAAGTV
+121 LVAGTV
-127 LSFLFFS
+127 LSFLFFA

-164 VAVAFILN
+164 VAVSFILN

-180 IGTLLKAQ
+180 IGTLMKAQ
-188 YRAEKTGKIGTFLCR
+188 YRAEKIGKIGTILCR

-209 RFHLVE
+209 TFHLVGL
-215 WSFVRR
+215 SFVRR
-221 HKKEWE
+221 HKKEWGL
-227 CRYVLAS
+227 RYLLAS
-234 LIIAVSVMLTGVC
+234 LMIAVSVTLAGIC
-247 VTLYP
+247 LTLYP

-273 MNQVS
+273 MNQVPL
-278 VQDVLH
+278 QDVIH
-284 ILEKNGVT
+284 ILEKNGVA
-292 VEQVIQLP
+292 VEQIIRLP
-300 YIRDDVFNYLPV
+300 YIRDDVFNYFPV

-328 EFLNLF
+328 RFLNLF
-334 QYNLEDG
+334 QYDLEDG

-347 PVSTVTISG
+347 PVSAVTISG
-356 DRKLQSVGTDVKI
+356 DRKLRSVGTDVKI

-382 IINDSDFEKLSADI
+382 IINDSDFAKLRAD
-396 TGSAGI
+396 TPGGAGI

-416 GVCEVKEYL
+416 GVSGVKEYL
-425 QESNQLNEDEQT
+425 HENNPLDENEQL
-437 YYELSS
+437 YYEISS
-443 KVEKYQDAKKS
+443 KVEKYQDAEKA
-454 GQFLLF
+454 GEFLLF
-460 LMAFVIGLMI
+460 LMAFVIGLII
-470 MAEFLLIHSRI
+470 MAAFLLIHSCI
-481 QAEKEE
+481 QTEKEE
-487 NSRVVCS
+487 NSRAVCS
-494 LRMLGMID
+494 LRLLGMTD

-508 LCYKNFLRFIPPSVV
+508 LCYKNFLRFIPPAVM

-551 FGVIMTVG
+551 FGVILAIG
-559 TFVVIRRYSE
+559 IFVVIRRYSE
-569 KEEKL
+569 KEVKI
-574 YESGFIIQ
+574 Y
-582 GRGFFERIF
+582 

>member
-70 FFFLPASCQA
+70 VFFLPVSCQA

-221 HKKEWE
+221 HKKEWG

-284 ILEKNGVT
+284 ILEKNGVKDSLSST
-292 VEQVIQLP
+292 ATDFKQRTDLILDEMKSIQSDMKREASATRRAQNSLSKMVASFEQGDK
-300 YIRDDVFNYLPV
+300 YA
-312 TEINRDFG
+312 E
-320 CDYQIQEG
+320 
-328 EFLNLF
+328 
-334 QYNLEDG
+334 
-341 YEHNIQ
+341 
-347 PVSTVTISG
+347 TVTKAVTDG
-356 DRKLQSVGTDVKI
+356 ATQAVEETVQAGTK
-369 LFNQNPTFADKTL
+369 A
-382 IINDSDFEKLSADI
+382 IN
-396 TGSAGI
+396 
-402 ANLFQFQNWEDSYA
+402 
-416 GVCEVKEYL
+416 EV
-425 QESNQLNEDEQT
+425 
-437 YYELSS
+437 
-443 KVEKYQDAKKS
+443 AKKS
-454 GQFLLF
+454 AKSIEKLEQAANARAKRF
-460 LMAFVIGLMI
+460 M
-470 MAEFLLIHSRI
+470 RI
-481 QAEKEE
+481 TKPEVMVNIAIWIAVAVA
-487 NSRVVCS
+487 SA
-494 LRMLGMID
+494 I
-502 KEIVKC
+502 
-508 LCYKNFLRFIPPSVV
+508 
-523 GTILSF
+523 ILSF
-529 LPSYYLNESYGMG
+529 C
-542 TNGILAGIV
+542 
-551 FGVIMTVG
+551 
-559 TFVVIRRYSE
+559 
-569 KEEKL
+569 
-574 YESGFIIQ
+574 YE
-582 GRGFFERIF
+582 FFTK

>member
-1 MTFFDISRKMLKAGF
+1 MTFFDISRKMLKVGF
-16 YKYRL
+16 HKYRL
-21 YFLCNLSATALF
+21 YFLCNLSAAALF

-39 STNRTFMNAS
+39 STNRTFMNGS
-49 IVNSS
+49 VVNSS

-70 FFFLPASCQA
+70 IFFLPVSCQA

-97 SRKEAFRNLL
+97 SRKEAFENLL
-107 FENVIISVLALAIA
+107 FENVLISVLALAIA
-121 LAAGTV
+121 LVAGTV
-127 LSFLFFS
+127 LSFLFFA

-164 VAVAFILN
+164 VAVSFILN

-180 IGTLLKAQ
+180 IGTLMKAQ
-188 YRAEKTGKIGTFLCR
+188 YRAEKIGKIGTILCR

-209 RFHLVE
+209 TFHLVGL
-215 WSFVRR
+215 SFVRR
-221 HKKEWE
+221 HKKEWGL
-227 CRYVLAS
+227 RYLLAS
-234 LIIAVSVMLTGVC
+234 LMIAVSVTLAGIC
-247 VTLYP
+247 LTLYP

-273 MNQVS
+273 MNQVPL
-278 VQDVLH
+278 QDVIH

-292 VEQVIQLP
+292 VEQIIRLP
-300 YIRDDVFNYLPV
+300 YIRDDVFNYFPV

-328 EFLNLF
+328 QFLNLF
-334 QYNLEDG
+334 QYDLEDG

-347 PVSTVTISG
+347 PVSAVTISG
-356 DRKLQSVGTDVKI
+356 DRKLRSVGTDVKI

-382 IINDSDFEKLSADI
+382 IINDSDFAKLRAD
-396 TGSAGI
+396 TPGGVGI

-416 GVCEVKEYL
+416 GVSGVKEYL
-425 QESNQLNEDEQT
+425 HENNPLDENEQL
-437 YYELSS
+437 YYEISS
-443 KVEKYQDAKKS
+443 KVEKYQDAEKS
-454 GQFLLF
+454 GEFLLF
-460 LMAFVIGLMI
+460 LMAFVIGLII
-470 MAEFLLIHSRI
+470 MAAFLLIHSCI
-481 QAEKEE
+481 QTEKEE
-487 NSRVVCS
+487 NSRAVCS
-494 LRMLGMID
+494 LRLLGMTD

-508 LCYKNFLRFIPPSVV
+508 LCYKNFLRFIPPAVV

-551 FGVIMTVG
+551 FGVILAIG
-559 TFVVIRRYSE
+559 IFVVIRRYSE
-569 KEEKL
+569 KEVKI
-574 YESGFIIQ
+574 Y
-582 GRGFFERIF
+582 

>member
-1 MTFFDISRKMLKAGF
+1 MTFFDISRKMLKVGF
-16 YKYRL
+16 RKYRL
-21 YFLCNLSATALF
+21 YFLCNLSAAALF

-39 STNRTFMNAS
+39 STNRTFMNGS

-70 FFFLPASCQA
+70 IFFLPVSCQA

-97 SRKEAFRNLL
+97 SRKEAFENLL
-107 FENVIISVLALAIA
+107 FENVLISVLALAIA
-121 LAAGTV
+121 LVAGTV
-127 LSFLFFS
+127 LSFLFFA

-164 VAVAFILN
+164 VAVSFILN

-180 IGTLLKAQ
+180 IGTLMKAQ
-188 YRAEKTGKIGTFLCR
+188 YRAEKIGKIGTILCR

-209 RFHLVE
+209 TFHLVGL
-215 WSFVRR
+215 SFVRR
-221 HKKEWE
+221 HKKEWGL
-227 CRYVLAS
+227 RYLLAS
-234 LIIAVSVMLTGVC
+234 LMIAVSVTLAGIC
-247 VTLYP
+247 LTLYP

-273 MNQVS
+273 MNQVPL
-278 VQDVLH
+278 QDVIH
-284 ILEKNGVT
+284 ILEKNGVA
-292 VEQVIQLP
+292 VEQIIRLP
-300 YIRDDVFNYLPV
+300 YIRDDVFNYFPV

-328 EFLNLF
+328 QFLNLF

-347 PVSTVTISG
+347 PVSAVTISG
-356 DRKLQSVGTDVKI
+356 DRKLRSVGTDVKI

-382 IINDSDFEKLSADI
+382 IINDSDFAKLRAD
-396 TGSAGI
+396 TSGGAGI

-416 GVCEVKEYL
+416 GVSGVKEYL
-425 QESNQLNEDEQT
+425 HENNPLDENEQL
-437 YYELSS
+437 YYEISS
-443 KVEKYQDAKKS
+443 KVEKYQDAEKS
-454 GQFLLF
+454 GEFLLF
-460 LMAFVIGLMI
+460 LLAFVIGLII
-470 MAEFLLIHSRI
+470 MAAFLLIHSCI
-481 QAEKEE
+481 QTEKEE
-487 NSRVVCS
+487 NSRAVCS
-494 LRMLGMID
+494 LRLLGMTD

-508 LCYKNFLRFIPPSVV
+508 LCYKNFLRFIPPAVV

-542 TNGILAGIV
+542 MNGILAGIV
-551 FGVIMTVG
+551 FGVILAIG
-559 TFVVIRRYSE
+559 IFVVIRRYSE
-569 KEEKL
+569 KEVKI
-574 YESGFIIQ
+574 Y
-582 GRGFFERIF
+582 

>member
-70 FFFLPASCQA
+70 FFFLPVSCQA

-97 SRKEAFRNLL
+97 SRKEAFENLL
-107 FENVIISVLALAIA
+107 FENVLISVLALAIA
-121 LAAGTV
+121 LVAGTV
-127 LSFLFFS
+127 LSFLFFA

-164 VAVAFILN
+164 VAVSFILN

-180 IGTLLKAQ
+180 IGTLMKAQ
-188 YRAEKTGKIGTFLCR
+188 YRAEKIGKIGTILCR

-209 RFHLVE
+209 TFHLVGL
-215 WSFVRR
+215 SFVRR
-221 HKKEWE
+221 HKKEWGL
-227 CRYVLAS
+227 RYLLAS
-234 LIIAVSVMLTGVC
+234 LMIAVSVTLAGIC
-247 VTLYP
+247 LTLYP

-273 MNQVS
+273 MNQVPL
-278 VQDVLH
+278 QDVIH
-284 ILEKNGVT
+284 ILEKNGVA
-292 VEQVIQLP
+292 VEQVIRLP
-300 YIRDDVFNYLPV
+300 YIRDDVFNYFPV

-328 EFLNLF
+328 RFLNLF
-334 QYNLEDG
+334 QYDLEDG

-347 PVSTVTISG
+347 PVSAVTISG
-356 DRKLQSVGTDVKI
+356 DRKLRSVGTDVKI

-382 IINDSDFEKLSADI
+382 IINDSDFAKLRAD
-396 TGSAGI
+396 TPDGAGI

-416 GVCEVKEYL
+416 GVSGVKEYL
-425 QESNQLNEDEQT
+425 HENNPLDENEQL
-437 YYELSS
+437 YYEISS
-443 KVEKYQDAKKS
+443 KVEKYQDAEKS
-454 GQFLLF
+454 GEFLLF
-460 LMAFVIGLMI
+460 LMAFVIGLII
-470 MAEFLLIHSRI
+470 MAAFLLIHSCI
-481 QAEKEE
+481 QTEKEE
-487 NSRVVCS
+487 NSRAVCS
-494 LRMLGMID
+494 LRLLGMTD

-508 LCYKNFLRFIPPSVV
+508 LCYKNFLRFIPPAVM

-551 FGVIMTVG
+551 FGVILAIG
-559 TFVVIRRYSE
+559 IFVVIRRYSE
-569 KEEKL
+569 KEVKI
-574 YESGFIIQ
+574 Y
-582 GRGFFERIF
+582 

>member
-1 MTFFDISRKMLKAGF
+1 MTFFDISRKMLKVGF
-16 YKYRL
+16 HKYRL
-21 YFLCNLSATALF
+21 YFLCNLSAAALF

-39 STNRTFMNAS
+39 STNRTFMNGS

-70 FFFLPASCQA
+70 IFFLPVSCQA

-85 KQEYGVMFSLGM
+85 KKEYGVMFSLGM
-97 SRKEAFRNLL
+97 SRKEAFENLL
-107 FENVIISVLALAIA
+107 FENVLISVLALAIA
-121 LAAGTV
+121 LVAGTV
-127 LSFLFFS
+127 LSFLFFA

-164 VAVAFILN
+164 VAVSFILN

-180 IGTLLKAQ
+180 IGTLMKAQ
-188 YRAEKTGKIGTFLCR
+188 YRAEKIGKIGTILCR

-209 RFHLVE
+209 AFHLVE
-215 WSFVRR
+215 LSFVRR
-221 HKKEWE
+221 HKKEWGLG
-227 CRYVLAS
+227 YLFAS
-234 LIIAVSVMLTGVC
+234 LMIAVSVTLAGIC
-247 VTLYP
+247 LTLYP

-273 MNQVS
+273 MNQVPL
-278 VQDVLH
+278 QDVIH
-284 ILEKNGVT
+284 ILEKNGVA
-292 VEQVIQLP
+292 VEQIIRLP
-300 YIRDDVFNYLPV
+300 YIRDDVFNYFPA

-328 EFLNLF
+328 QFLNLF
-334 QYNLEDG
+334 QYDLEDG

-347 PVSTVTISG
+347 PVSAVTISG
-356 DRKLQSVGTDVKI
+356 DRKLRSVGTDVKI

-382 IINDSDFEKLSADI
+382 IINDSDFAKLRAD
-396 TGSAGI
+396 TPGGAGI
-402 ANLFQFQNWEDSYA
+402 ANLFQFRNWEDSYA
-416 GVCEVKEYL
+416 GVSGVKEYL
-425 QESNQLNEDEQT
+425 HENNPLDENEQL
-437 YYELSS
+437 YYEISS
-443 KVEKYQDAKKS
+443 KVEKYQDAEKS
-454 GQFLLF
+454 GKFLLF
-460 LMAFVIGLMI
+460 LMAFVIGLII
-470 MAEFLLIHSRI
+470 MAAFLLIHSCI
-481 QAEKEE
+481 QTEKEE
-487 NSRVVCS
+487 NSRAVCS
-494 LRMLGMID
+494 LRLLGMTD

-508 LCYKNFLRFIPPSVV
+508 LCYKNFLRFIPPAVV

-551 FGVIMTVG
+551 FGVILAIG
-559 TFVVIRRYSE
+559 IFVVIRRYSE
-569 KEEKL
+569 KEEKI
-574 YESGFIIQ
+574 Y
-582 GRGFFERIF
+582 

>member
-1 MTFFDISRKMLKAGF
+1 MTFFDISRKMLKVGF
-16 YKYRL
+16 HKYRL
-21 YFLCNLSATALF
+21 YFLCNLSAAALF

-39 STNRTFMNAS
+39 STNRTFMNGS

-70 FFFLPASCQA
+70 IFFLPVSCQA

-97 SRKEAFRNLL
+97 SRKEAFENLL
-107 FENVIISVLALAIA
+107 FENVLISVLALAIA
-121 LAAGTV
+121 LVAGTV
-127 LSFLFFS
+127 LSFLFFA

-164 VAVAFILN
+164 VAVSFILN

-180 IGTLLKAQ
+180 IGTLMKAQ
-188 YRAEKTGKIGTFLCR
+188 YRAEKIGKIGTILCR

-209 RFHLVE
+209 TFHLVGL
-215 WSFVRR
+215 SFVRR
-221 HKKEWE
+221 HKKEWGL
-227 CRYVLAS
+227 RYLLAS
-234 LIIAVSVMLTGVC
+234 LMIAVSVTLAGIC
-247 VTLYP
+247 LTLYP

-273 MNQVS
+273 MNQVPL
-278 VQDVLH
+278 QDVIH
-284 ILEKNGVT
+284 ILEKNGVA
-292 VEQVIQLP
+292 VEQIIRLP
-300 YIRDDVFNYLPV
+300 YIRDDVFNYFPV

-328 EFLNLF
+328 QFLNLF
-334 QYNLEDG
+334 QYDLEDG

-347 PVSTVTISG
+347 PVSAVTISG
-356 DRKLQSVGTDVKI
+356 DRKLRSVGTDVKI

-382 IINDSDFEKLSADI
+382 IINDSDFAKLRAD
-396 TGSAGI
+396 TPGGAGI

-416 GVCEVKEYL
+416 GVSGVKEYL
-425 QESNQLNEDEQT
+425 HENNPLDENEQL
-437 YYELSS
+437 YYEISS
-443 KVEKYQDAKKS
+443 KVEKYQDAEKS
-454 GQFLLF
+454 GEFLLF
-460 LMAFVIGLMI
+460 LMAFVIGLII
-470 MAEFLLIHSRI
+470 MAAFLLIHSCI
-481 QAEKEE
+481 QTEKEE
-487 NSRVVCS
+487 NSRAVCS
-494 LRMLGMID
+494 LRLLGMTD

-508 LCYKNFLRFIPPSVV
+508 LCYKNFLRFIPPVVV

-551 FGVIMTVG
+551 FGVILAIG
-559 TFVVIRRYSE
+559 IFVVIRRYSE
-569 KEEKL
+569 KEVKI
-574 YESGFIIQ
+574 Y
-582 GRGFFERIF
+582 

>member
-1 MTFFDISRKMLKAGF
+1 MTFFDISRKMLKVGF
-16 YKYRL
+16 HKYRL
-21 YFLCNLSATALF
+21 YFLCNLSAAALF

-39 STNRTFMNAS
+39 STNRTFMNGS

-70 FFFLPASCQA
+70 IFFLPVSCQA

-85 KQEYGVMFSLGM
+85 KQEYSVMFSLGM
-97 SRKEAFRNLL
+97 SRKEAFENLL
-107 FENVIISVLALAIA
+107 FENVLISVLALAIA
-121 LAAGTV
+121 LVAGTV
-127 LSFLFFS
+127 LSFLFFA

-164 VAVAFILN
+164 VAVSFILN

-180 IGTLLKAQ
+180 IGTLMKAQ
-188 YRAEKTGKIGTFLCR
+188 YRAEKIGKIGTILCR
-203 LAPNYM
+203 LVPNYM
-209 RFHLVE
+209 TFHLVGL
-215 WSFVRR
+215 SFVRR
-221 HKKEWE
+221 HKKEWGL
-227 CRYVLAS
+227 RYLLAS
-234 LIIAVSVMLTGVC
+234 LMIAVSVTLAGIC
-247 VTLYP
+247 LTLYP

-273 MNQVS
+273 MNQVPL
-278 VQDVLH
+278 QDVIH
-284 ILEKNGVT
+284 ILEKNGVA
-292 VEQVIQLP
+292 VEQIIRLP
-300 YIRDDVFNYLPV
+300 YIRDDVFNYFPV

-328 EFLNLF
+328 QFLNLF
-334 QYNLEDG
+334 QYDLEDG

-347 PVSTVTISG
+347 PVSAVTISG
-356 DRKLQSVGTDVKI
+356 DRKLRSVGTDVKI

-382 IINDSDFEKLSADI
+382 IINDSDFAKLRAD
-396 TGSAGI
+396 TPGGAGI

-416 GVCEVKEYL
+416 GVSGVKEYL
-425 QESNQLNEDEQT
+425 HENNPLDENEQL
-437 YYELSS
+437 YYEISS
-443 KVEKYQDAKKS
+443 KVEKYQDAEKS
-454 GQFLLF
+454 GEFLLF
-460 LMAFVIGLMI
+460 LMAFVIGLII
-470 MAEFLLIHSRI
+470 MAAFLLIHSCI
-481 QAEKEE
+481 QTEKEE
-487 NSRVVCS
+487 NSRAVCS
-494 LRMLGMID
+494 LRLLGMTD

-508 LCYKNFLRFIPPSVV
+508 LCYKNFLRFIPPAVM

-551 FGVIMTVG
+551 FGVILAIG
-559 TFVVIRRYSE
+559 IFVVIRRYSE
-569 KEEKL
+569 KEVKI
-574 YESGFIIQ
+574 Y
-582 GRGFFERIF
+582 

>member
-1 MTFFDISRKMLKAGF
+1 MTFFDISRKMLKVGF
-16 YKYRL
+16 HKYRL
-21 YFLCNLSATALF
+21 YFLCNLSAAALF

-39 STNRTFMNAS
+39 STNRTFMNGS

-70 FFFLPASCQA
+70 IFFLPVSCQA

-97 SRKEAFRNLL
+97 SRKEAFENLL
-107 FENVIISVLALAIA
+107 FENVLISVLALAIA
-121 LAAGTV
+121 LVAGTV
-127 LSFLFFS
+127 LSFLFFA

-164 VAVAFILN
+164 VAVSFILN

-180 IGTLLKAQ
+180 IGTLMKAQ
-188 YRAEKTGKIGTFLCR
+188 YRAEKIGKIGTILCR
-203 LAPNYM
+203 LVPNYM
-209 RFHLVE
+209 TFHLVGL
-215 WSFVRR
+215 SFVRR
-221 HKKEWE
+221 HKKEWGL
-227 CRYVLAS
+227 RYLLAS
-234 LIIAVSVMLTGVC
+234 LMIAVSVTLAGIC
-247 VTLYP
+247 LTLYP

-273 MNQVS
+273 MNQVPL
-278 VQDVLH
+278 QDVIH
-284 ILEKNGVT
+284 ILEKNGVA
-292 VEQVIQLP
+292 VEQIIRLP
-300 YIRDDVFNYLPV
+300 YIRDDVFNYFPV

-328 EFLNLF
+328 QFLNLF
-334 QYNLEDG
+334 QYDLEDG

-347 PVSTVTISG
+347 PVSAVTISG
-356 DRKLQSVGTDVKI
+356 DRKLRSVGTDVKI

-382 IINDSDFEKLSADI
+382 IVNDSDFAKLRAD
-396 TGSAGI
+396 TPGGAGI

-416 GVCEVKEYL
+416 GVSGVKEYL
-425 QESNQLNEDEQT
+425 HENNPLDENEQL
-437 YYELSS
+437 YYEISS
-443 KVEKYQDAKKS
+443 KVEKYQDAEKS
-454 GQFLLF
+454 GEFLLF
-460 LMAFVIGLMI
+460 LMAFVIGLII
-470 MAEFLLIHSRI
+470 MAAFLLIHSCI
-481 QAEKEE
+481 QTEKEE
-487 NSRVVCS
+487 NSRAVCS
-494 LRMLGMID
+494 LRLLGMTD

-508 LCYKNFLRFIPPSVV
+508 LCYKNFLRFIPPAVV

-582 GRGFFERIF
+582 GRGFFDYG

>member
-1 MTFFDISRKMLKAGF
+1 MTFFDISRKMLKVGF
-16 YKYRL
+16 HKYRL
-21 YFLCNLSATALF
+21 YFLCNLSAAALF

-39 STNRTFMNAS
+39 STNRTFMNGS

-54 ISNNIYLP
+54 ISNNIYLT

-70 FFFLPASCQA
+70 IFFLPVSCQA

-97 SRKEAFRNLL
+97 SRKEAFENLL
-107 FENVIISVLALAIA
+107 FENVLISVLALAIA
-121 LAAGTV
+121 LVAGTV
-127 LSFLFFS
+127 LSFLFFA

-157 AVLYTVV
+157 TVLYTVV
-164 VAVAFILN
+164 VAVSFILN

-180 IGTLLKAQ
+180 IGTLMKAQ
-188 YRAEKTGKIGTFLCR
+188 YRAEKIGKIGTILCR

-209 RFHLVE
+209 TFHLVGL
-215 WSFVRR
+215 SFVRR
-221 HKKEWE
+221 HKKEWGL
-227 CRYVLAS
+227 RYLLAS
-234 LIIAVSVMLTGVC
+234 LMIAVSVTLAGIC
-247 VTLYP
+247 LTLYP

-273 MNQVS
+273 MNQVPL
-278 VQDVLH
+278 QDVIH
-284 ILEKNGVT
+284 ILEKNGVA
-292 VEQVIQLP
+292 VEQIIRLP
-300 YIRDDVFNYLPV
+300 YIRDDVFNYFPV

-328 EFLNLF
+328 QFLNLF
-334 QYNLEDG
+334 QYDLEDG

-347 PVSTVTISG
+347 PVSAVTISG
-356 DRKLQSVGTDVKI
+356 DRKLRSVGTDVKI

-382 IINDSDFEKLSADI
+382 IINDSDFAKLRAD
-396 TGSAGI
+396 TPGGAGI

-416 GVCEVKEYL
+416 GVSGVKEYL
-425 QESNQLNEDEQT
+425 HENNPLDENEQL
-437 YYELSS
+437 YYEISS
-443 KVEKYQDAKKS
+443 KVEKYQDAEKS
-454 GQFLLF
+454 GKFLLF
-460 LMAFVIGLMI
+460 LMAFVIGLII
-470 MAEFLLIHSRI
+470 MAAFLLIHSCI
-481 QAEKEE
+481 QTEKEE
-487 NSRVVCS
+487 NSRAVCS
-494 LRMLGMID
+494 LRLLGMTD

-508 LCYKNFLRFIPPSVV
+508 LCYKNFLRFIPPAVV

-551 FGVIMTVG
+551 FGVILAIG
-559 TFVVIRRYSE
+559 IFVVIRRYSE
-569 KEEKL
+569 KEVKI
-574 YESGFIIQ
+574 Y
-582 GRGFFERIF
+582 

>member
-1 MTFFDISRKMLKAGF
+1 MTFFDISRKMLKVGF
-16 YKYRL
+16 HKYRL
-21 YFLCNLSATALF
+21 YFLCNLSAAALF

-39 STNRTFMNAS
+39 STNRTFMNGS

-70 FFFLPASCQA
+70 IFFLPVSCQA

-97 SRKEAFRNLL
+97 SRKEAFENLL
-107 FENVIISVLALAIA
+107 FENVLISVLALAIA
-121 LAAGTV
+121 LVAGTV
-127 LSFLFFS
+127 LSFLFFA

-164 VAVAFILN
+164 VAVSFILN

-180 IGTLLKAQ
+180 IGTLMKAQ
-188 YRAEKTGKIGTFLCR
+188 YRAEKIGKIGTILCR

-209 RFHLVE
+209 TFHLVGL
-215 WSFVRR
+215 SFVRR
-221 HKKEWE
+221 HKKEWGL
-227 CRYVLAS
+227 RYLLAS
-234 LIIAVSVMLTGVC
+234 LMIAVSVTLAGIC
-247 VTLYP
+247 LTLYP

-273 MNQVS
+273 MNQVPL
-278 VQDVLH
+278 QDVIH
-284 ILEKNGVT
+284 ILEKNGVA
-292 VEQVIQLP
+292 VEQIIRLP
-300 YIRDDVFNYLPV
+300 YIRDAVFNYFPV

-328 EFLNLF
+328 QFLNLF
-334 QYNLEDG
+334 QYDLEDG

-347 PVSTVTISG
+347 PVSAVTISG
-356 DRKLQSVGTDVKI
+356 DRKLRSVGTDVKI

-382 IINDSDFEKLSADI
+382 IINDSDFAKLRAD
-396 TGSAGI
+396 TPGGAGI

-416 GVCEVKEYL
+416 GVSGVKEYL
-425 QESNQLNEDEQT
+425 HENNPLDENEQL
-437 YYELSS
+437 YYEISS
-443 KVEKYQDAKKS
+443 KVEKYQDAEKS
-454 GQFLLF
+454 GEFLLF
-460 LMAFVIGLMI
+460 LMAFVIGLII
-470 MAEFLLIHSRI
+470 MAAFLLIHSCI
-481 QAEKEE
+481 QTEKEE
-487 NSRVVCS
+487 NSRAVCS
-494 LRMLGMID
+494 LRLLGMTD

-508 LCYKNFLRFIPPSVV
+508 LCYKNFLRFIPPAVM

-551 FGVIMTVG
+551 FGVILAIG
-559 TFVVIRRYSE
+559 IFVVIRRYSE
-569 KEEKL
+569 KEVKI
-574 YESGFIIQ
+574 Y
-582 GRGFFERIF
+582 

>member
-1 MTFFDISRKMLKAGF
+1 MTFFDISRKMLKVGF
-16 YKYRL
+16 HKYRL
-21 YFLCNLSATALF
+21 YFLCNLSAAALF

-39 STNRTFMNAS
+39 STNRTFMNGS

-70 FFFLPASCQA
+70 IFFLPVSCQA

-97 SRKEAFRNLL
+97 SRKEAFENLL
-107 FENVIISVLALAIA
+107 FENVLISVLALAIA
-121 LAAGTV
+121 LVAGTV
-127 LSFLFFS
+127 LSFLFFA
-134 VIIYAIDVH
+134 VIIYVIDVH

-157 AVLYTVV
+157 TVLYTVV
-164 VAVAFILN
+164 VAVSFILN

-180 IGTLLKAQ
+180 IGTLMKAQ
-188 YRAEKTGKIGTFLCR
+188 YRAEKIGKIGTILCR

-209 RFHLVE
+209 TFHLVGL
-215 WSFVRR
+215 SFVRR
-221 HKKEWE
+221 HKKEWGL
-227 CRYVLAS
+227 RYLLAS
-234 LIIAVSVMLTGVC
+234 LMIAVSVTLAGIC
-247 VTLYP
+247 LTLYP

-273 MNQVS
+273 MNQVPL
-278 VQDVLH
+278 QDVIH
-284 ILEKNGVT
+284 ILEKNGVA
-292 VEQVIQLP
+292 VEQIIRLP
-300 YIRDDVFNYLPV
+300 YIRDDVFNYFPV

-328 EFLNLF
+328 QFLNLF
-334 QYNLEDG
+334 QYDLEDG

-347 PVSTVTISG
+347 PVSAVTISG
-356 DRKLQSVGTDVKI
+356 DRKLRSVGTDVKI

-382 IINDSDFEKLSADI
+382 IINDSDFAKLRAD
-396 TGSAGI
+396 TPGGAGI

-416 GVCEVKEYL
+416 GVSGVKEYL
-425 QESNQLNEDEQT
+425 HENNPLDENEQL
-437 YYELSS
+437 YYEISS
-443 KVEKYQDAKKS
+443 KVEKYQDAEKS
-454 GQFLLF
+454 GEFLLF
-460 LMAFVIGLMI
+460 LMAFVIGLII
-470 MAEFLLIHSRI
+470 MAAFLLIHSCI
-481 QAEKEE
+481 QTEKEE
-487 NSRVVCS
+487 NSRAVCS
-494 LRMLGMID
+494 LRLLGMTD

-508 LCYKNFLRFIPPSVV
+508 LCYKNFLRFIPPAVV

-551 FGVIMTVG
+551 FGVILAIG
-559 TFVVIRRYSE
+559 IFVVIRRYSE
-569 KEEKL
+569 KEVKI
-574 YESGFIIQ
+574 Y
-582 GRGFFERIF
+582 

>member
-1 MTFFDISRKMLKAGF
+1 MTFFDISRKMLKVGF
-16 YKYRL
+16 HKYRL
-21 YFLCNLSATALF
+21 YFLCNLSAAALF

-39 STNRTFMNAS
+39 STNRTFMNGS

-70 FFFLPASCQA
+70 IFFLPVSCQA

-97 SRKEAFRNLL
+97 SRKEAFENLL
-107 FENVIISVLALAIA
+107 SENVLISVLALAIA
-121 LAAGTV
+121 LVAGTV
-127 LSFLFFS
+127 LSFLFFA
-134 VIIYAIDVH
+134 VIIYVIDVH

-157 AVLYTVV
+157 IVLYTVV
-164 VAVAFILN
+164 VAVSFILN

-180 IGTLLKAQ
+180 IGTLMKAQ
-188 YRAEKTGKIGTFLCR
+188 YRAEKIGKIGTILCR

-209 RFHLVE
+209 TFHLVGL
-215 WSFVRR
+215 SFVRR
-221 HKKEWE
+221 HKKEWGL
-227 CRYVLAS
+227 RYLLAS
-234 LIIAVSVMLTGVC
+234 LMIAVSVTLAGIC
-247 VTLYP
+247 LTLYP

-273 MNQVS
+273 MNQVPL
-278 VQDVLH
+278 QDVIH
-284 ILEKNGVT
+284 ILEKNGVA
-292 VEQVIQLP
+292 VEQIVRLP
-300 YIRDDVFNYLPV
+300 YIRDDVFNYFPV

-328 EFLNLF
+328 QFLNLF
-334 QYNLEDG
+334 QYDLEDG

-347 PVSTVTISG
+347 PVSAVTISG
-356 DRKLQSVGTDVKI
+356 DRKLRSVGTDVKI

-382 IINDSDFEKLSADI
+382 IINDSDFAKLRAD
-396 TGSAGI
+396 TPGGAGI

-416 GVCEVKEYL
+416 GVSGVKEYL
-425 QESNQLNEDEQT
+425 HENNPLDENEQL
-437 YYELSS
+437 YYEISS
-443 KVEKYQDAKKS
+443 KVEKYQDAEKS
-454 GQFLLF
+454 GEFLLF
-460 LMAFVIGLMI
+460 LMAFVIGLII
-470 MAEFLLIHSRI
+470 MAAFLLIHSCI
-481 QAEKEE
+481 QTEKEE
-487 NSRVVCS
+487 NSRAVCS
-494 LRMLGMID
+494 LRLLGMTD

-508 LCYKNFLRFIPPSVV
+508 LCYKNFLRFIPPAVM

-551 FGVIMTVG
+551 FGVILAIG
-559 TFVVIRRYSE
+559 IFVVIRRYSE
-569 KEEKL
+569 KEVKI
-574 YESGFIIQ
+574 Y
-582 GRGFFERIF
+582 

>member
-1 MTFFDISRKMLKAGF
+1 MTFFDISRKMLKVGF
-16 YKYRL
+16 HKYRL
-21 YFLCNLSATALF
+21 YFLCNLSAAALF

-39 STNRTFMNAS
+39 STNRTFMNGS

-70 FFFLPASCQA
+70 IFFLPVSCQA

-97 SRKEAFRNLL
+97 SRKEAFENLL
-107 FENVIISVLALAIA
+107 FKNVLISVLALAIA
-121 LAAGTV
+121 LVAGTV
-127 LSFLFFS
+127 LSFLFFA

-157 AVLYTVV
+157 TVLYTVV
-164 VAVAFILN
+164 MAVSFILN
-172 AGRLMLDK
+172 AGRLMRDK
-180 IGTLLKAQ
+180 IGTLMKAQ
-188 YRAEKTGKIGTFLCR
+188 YRAEKIGKIGTILCR

-209 RFHLVE
+209 TFHLVGL
-215 WSFVRR
+215 SFVRR
-221 HKKEWE
+221 HKKEWGL
-227 CRYVLAS
+227 RYLLAS
-234 LIIAVSVMLTGVC
+234 LMIAVSVTLAGIC
-247 VTLYP
+247 LTLYP

-273 MNQVS
+273 MNQVPL
-278 VQDVLH
+278 QDVIH
-284 ILEKNGVT
+284 ILEKNGVA
-292 VEQVIQLP
+292 VEQIIRLP
-300 YIRDDVFNYLPV
+300 YIRDDVFNYFPV

-328 EFLNLF
+328 QFLNLF
-334 QYNLEDG
+334 QYDLEDG

-347 PVSTVTISG
+347 PVSAVTISG
-356 DRKLQSVGTDVKI
+356 DRKLRSVGTDVKI

-382 IINDSDFEKLSADI
+382 IINDSDFAKLRAD
-396 TGSAGI
+396 TPGGAGI
-402 ANLFQFQNWEDSYA
+402 ANLFQFQNWENSYA
-416 GVCEVKEYL
+416 GVSGVKEYL
-425 QESNQLNEDEQT
+425 HENNPLDENEQL
-437 YYELSS
+437 YYEISS
-443 KVEKYQDAKKS
+443 KVEKYQDAEKS
-454 GQFLLF
+454 GEFLLF
-460 LMAFVIGLMI
+460 LMAFVIGLII
-470 MAEFLLIHSRI
+470 MAAFLLIHSCI
-481 QAEKEE
+481 QTEKEE
-487 NSRVVCS
+487 NSRAVCS
-494 LRMLGMID
+494 LRLLGMTD

-508 LCYKNFLRFIPPSVV
+508 LCYKNFLRFIPPAVV

-551 FGVIMTVG
+551 FGVILAIG
-559 TFVVIRRYSE
+559 IFVVIRRYSE
-569 KEEKL
+569 KEVKI
-574 YESGFIIQ
+574 Y
-582 GRGFFERIF
+582 

>member
-1 MTFFDISRKMLKAGF
+1 MTFFDISRKMLKVGF
-16 YKYRL
+16 HKYRL
-21 YFLCNLSATALF
+21 YFLCNLSAAALF

-39 STNRTFMNAS
+39 STNRTFMNGS

-70 FFFLPASCQA
+70 IFFLPVSCQA

-97 SRKEAFRNLL
+97 SRKEAFENLL
-107 FENVIISVLALAIA
+107 FENVLISVLALAIA
-121 LAAGTV
+121 LVAGTV
-127 LSFLFFS
+127 LSFLFFA

-164 VAVAFILN
+164 VAVSFILN

-180 IGTLLKAQ
+180 IGTLMKAQ
-188 YRAEKTGKIGTFLCR
+188 YRAEKIGKIGTILCR

-209 RFHLVE
+209 TFHLVGL
-215 WSFVRR
+215 SFVRR
-221 HKKEWE
+221 HKKEWGF
-227 CRYVLAS
+227 RYLLAS
-234 LIIAVSVMLTGVC
+234 LMIAISVTLAGIC
-247 VTLYP
+247 LTLYP

-273 MNQVS
+273 MNQVPL
-278 VQDVLH
+278 QDVIH
-284 ILEKNGVT
+284 ILEKNGVA
-292 VEQVIQLP
+292 VEQIVRLP
-300 YIRDDVFNYLPV
+300 YIRDDVFNYFPV

-328 EFLNLF
+328 QFMNLF
-334 QYNLEDG
+334 QYDLEDG

-347 PVSTVTISG
+347 PVSAVTISG
-356 DRKLQSVGTDVKI
+356 DRKLRSVGTDVKI

-382 IINDSDFEKLSADI
+382 IINDSDFAKLRAD
-396 TGSAGI
+396 TPGGAGI

-416 GVCEVKEYL
+416 GVSGVKEYL
-425 QESNQLNEDEQT
+425 HENNPLDENEQL
-437 YYELSS
+437 YYEISS
-443 KVEKYQDAKKS
+443 KVEKYQDAEKS
-454 GQFLLF
+454 GEFLLF
-460 LMAFVIGLMI
+460 LMAFVIGLII
-470 MAEFLLIHSRI
+470 MAAFLLIHSCI
-481 QAEKEE
+481 QTEKEE
-487 NSRVVCS
+487 NSRAVCS
-494 LRMLGMID
+494 LRLLGMTD

-508 LCYKNFLRFIPPSVV
+508 LCYKNFLRFIPPAVV

-529 LPSYYLNESYGMG
+529 MPSYYLNESYGMG

-551 FGVIMTVG
+551 FGVILAIG
-559 TFVVIRRYSE
+559 IFVVIRRYSE
-569 KEEKL
+569 KEVKI
-574 YESGFIIQ
+574 Y
-582 GRGFFERIF
+582 

>member
-1 MTFFDISRKMLKAGF
+1 MTFFDISRKMLKVGF
-16 YKYRL
+16 HKYRL
-21 YFLCNLSATALF
+21 YFLCNLSAAALF

-39 STNRTFMNAS
+39 STNRTFMNGS

-62 FFLSAVFL
+62 FFLSVVFL
-70 FFFLPASCQA
+70 IFFLPVSCQA

-97 SRKEAFRNLL
+97 SRKEAFENLL
-107 FENVIISVLALAIA
+107 FENVLISVLALAIA
-121 LAAGTV
+121 LVAGTV
-127 LSFLFFS
+127 LSFLFFA

-164 VAVAFILN
+164 VAVSFILN

-180 IGTLLKAQ
+180 IGTLMKAQ
-188 YRAEKTGKIGTFLCR
+188 YRAEKIGKIGTILCR

-209 RFHLVE
+209 TFHLVGL
-215 WSFVRR
+215 SFVRR
-221 HKKEWE
+221 HKKEWGL
-227 CRYVLAS
+227 RYLLAS
-234 LIIAVSVMLTGVC
+234 LMIAVSVTLAGIC
-247 VTLYP
+247 LTLYP

-273 MNQVS
+273 MNQVPL
-278 VQDVLH
+278 QDVIH
-284 ILEKNGVT
+284 ILEKNGVA
-292 VEQVIQLP
+292 VEQIIRLP
-300 YIRDDVFNYLPV
+300 YIRDAVFNYFPV

-328 EFLNLF
+328 QFLNLF
-334 QYNLEDG
+334 QYDLEDG

-347 PVSTVTISG
+347 PVSAVTISG
-356 DRKLQSVGTDVKI
+356 DRKLRSVGTDVKI

-382 IINDSDFEKLSADI
+382 IINDSDFAKLRAD
-396 TGSAGI
+396 TPGGAGI

-416 GVCEVKEYL
+416 GVSGVKEYL
-425 QESNQLNEDEQT
+425 HENNPLDENEQL
-437 YYELSS
+437 YYEISS
-443 KVEKYQDAKKS
+443 KVKKYQDAEKS
-454 GQFLLF
+454 GEFLLF
-460 LMAFVIGLMI
+460 LMAFVIGLII
-470 MAEFLLIHSRI
+470 MAAFLLIHSCI
-481 QAEKEE
+481 QTEKEE
-487 NSRVVCS
+487 NSRAVCS
-494 LRMLGMID
+494 LRLLGMTD

-508 LCYKNFLRFIPPSVV
+508 LCYKNFLRFIPPAVL

-551 FGVIMTVG
+551 FGVILAIG
-559 TFVVIRRYSE
+559 IFVVIRRYSE
-569 KEEKL
+569 KEVKI
-574 YESGFIIQ
+574 Y
-582 GRGFFERIF
+582 

>member
-1 MTFFDISRKMLKAGF
+1 MTFFDISRKMLKVGF
-16 YKYRL
+16 RKYRL
-21 YFLCNLSATALF
+21 YFLCNLSAAALF

-39 STNRTFMNAS
+39 STNRTFMNGS
-49 IVNSS
+49 VVNSS

-70 FFFLPASCQA
+70 IFFLPVSCQA

-97 SRKEAFRNLL
+97 SRKEAFENLL
-107 FENVIISVLALAIA
+107 FENVLISVLALAIA
-121 LAAGTV
+121 LVAGTV
-127 LSFLFFS
+127 LSFLFFA

-164 VAVAFILN
+164 VAVSFILN

-180 IGTLLKAQ
+180 IGTLMKAQ
-188 YRAEKTGKIGTFLCR
+188 YRAEKIGKIGTILCR

-209 RFHLVE
+209 TFHLVGL
-215 WSFVRR
+215 SFVRR
-221 HKKEWE
+221 HKKEWGL
-227 CRYVLAS
+227 RYLLAS
-234 LIIAVSVMLTGVC
+234 LMIAVSVTLAGIC
-247 VTLYP
+247 LTLYP

-273 MNQVS
+273 MNQVPL
-278 VQDVLH
+278 QDVIH
-284 ILEKNGVT
+284 ILEKNGVA
-292 VEQVIQLP
+292 VEQIIRLP
-300 YIRDDVFNYLPV
+300 YIRDDVFNYFPV

-328 EFLNLF
+328 RFLNLF
-334 QYNLEDG
+334 QYDLEDG

-347 PVSTVTISG
+347 PVSAVTISG
-356 DRKLQSVGTDVKI
+356 DRKLRSVGTDVKI

-382 IINDSDFEKLSADI
+382 IINDSDFAKLRAD
-396 TGSAGI
+396 TPGGAGI
-402 ANLFQFQNWEDSYA
+402 ANLFQFRNWEDSYA
-416 GVCEVKEYL
+416 GVSGVKEYL
-425 QESNQLNEDEQT
+425 HENNPLDENEQL
-437 YYELSS
+437 YYEISS
-443 KVEKYQDAKKS
+443 KVEKYQDAEKS
-454 GQFLLF
+454 GEFLLF
-460 LMAFVIGLMI
+460 LLAFVIGLII
-470 MAEFLLIHSRI
+470 MAAFLLIHSCI
-481 QAEKEE
+481 QTEKEE
-487 NSRVVCS
+487 NSRAVCS
-494 LRMLGMID
+494 LRLLGMTD

-508 LCYKNFLRFIPPSVV
+508 LCYKNFLRFIPPAVV

-551 FGVIMTVG
+551 FGVILAIG
-559 TFVVIRRYSE
+559 IFVVIRRYSE
-569 KEEKL
+569 KEVKI
-574 YESGFIIQ
+574 Y
-582 GRGFFERIF
+582 

>member
-1 MTFFDISRKMLKAGF
+1 MTFFDISRKMLKVGF
-16 YKYRL
+16 HKYRL
-21 YFLCNLSATALF
+21 YFLCNLSAAALF

-39 STNRTFMNAS
+39 STNRTFMNGS

-70 FFFLPASCQA
+70 IFFLPVSCQA

-97 SRKEAFRNLL
+97 SRKEAFENLL
-107 FENVIISVLALAIA
+107 FENVLISVLALAIA
-121 LAAGTV
+121 LVAGTV
-127 LSFLFFS
+127 LSFLFFA
-134 VIIYAIDVH
+134 VIIYAIDVY

-164 VAVAFILN
+164 VAVSFILN

-180 IGTLLKAQ
+180 IGTLMKAQ
-188 YRAEKTGKIGTFLCR
+188 YRAEKIGKIGTILCR

-209 RFHLVE
+209 TFHLVGL
-215 WSFVRR
+215 SFVRR
-221 HKKEWE
+221 HKKEWGL
-227 CRYVLAS
+227 RYLLAS
-234 LIIAVSVMLTGVC
+234 LMIAVSVTLAGIC
-247 VTLYP
+247 LTLYP

-273 MNQVS
+273 MNQVPL
-278 VQDVLH
+278 QDVIH
-284 ILEKNGVT
+284 ILEKNGVA
-292 VEQVIQLP
+292 VEQIIRLP
-300 YIRDDVFNYLPV
+300 YIRDDVFNYFPV

-328 EFLNLF
+328 QFLNLF
-334 QYNLEDG
+334 QYDLEDG

-347 PVSTVTISG
+347 PVSAVTISG
-356 DRKLQSVGTDVKI
+356 DRKLRSVGTDVKI

-382 IINDSDFEKLSADI
+382 IINDSDFAKLRAD
-396 TGSAGI
+396 TPGGAGI

-416 GVCEVKEYL
+416 GVSGVKEYL
-425 QESNQLNEDEQT
+425 HENNPLDENEQL
-437 YYELSS
+437 YYEISS
-443 KVEKYQDAKKS
+443 KVEKYQDAEKS
-454 GQFLLF
+454 GEFLLF
-460 LMAFVIGLMI
+460 LMAFVIGLII
-470 MAEFLLIHSRI
+470 MAAFLLIHSCI
-481 QAEKEE
+481 QTEKEE
-487 NSRVVCS
+487 NSRAVCS
-494 LRMLGMID
+494 LRLLGMTD

-508 LCYKNFLRFIPPSVV
+508 LCYKNFLRFIPPAVV

-529 LPSYYLNESYGMG
+529 MPSYYLNESYGMG

-551 FGVIMTVG
+551 FGVILAIG
-559 TFVVIRRYSE
+559 IFVVIRRYSE
-569 KEEKL
+569 KEVKI
-574 YESGFIIQ
+574 S
-582 GRGFFERIF
+582 

>member
-1 MTFFDISRKMLKAGF
+1 MTFFDISRKMLKVGF
-16 YKYRL
+16 HKYRL
-21 YFLCNLSATALF
+21 YFLCNLSAAALF

-39 STNRTFMNAS
+39 STNRTFMNGS

-70 FFFLPASCQA
+70 IFFLPVSCQA

-97 SRKEAFRNLL
+97 SRKEAFENLL
-107 FENVIISVLALAIA
+107 FENVLISVLALAIA
-121 LAAGTV
+121 LVAGTV
-127 LSFLFFS
+127 LSFLFFA

-164 VAVAFILN
+164 VAVSFILN

-180 IGTLLKAQ
+180 IGTLMKAQ
-188 YRAEKTGKIGTFLCR
+188 YRAEKIGKIGTILCR

-209 RFHLVE
+209 TFHLVGL
-215 WSFVRR
+215 SFVRR
-221 HKKEWE
+221 HKKEWGL
-227 CRYVLAS
+227 RYLLAS
-234 LIIAVSVMLTGVC
+234 LMIAVSVTLAGIC
-247 VTLYP
+247 LTLYP

-273 MNQVS
+273 MNQVPL
-278 VQDVLH
+278 QDVIH
-284 ILEKNGVT
+284 ILEKNGVA
-292 VEQVIQLP
+292 VEQIIRLP
-300 YIRDDVFNYLPV
+300 YIRDDVFNYFPV

-328 EFLNLF
+328 QFLNLF
-334 QYNLEDG
+334 QYDLEDG

-347 PVSTVTISG
+347 PVSAVTISG
-356 DRKLQSVGTDVKI
+356 DRKLRSVGTDVKI

-382 IINDSDFEKLSADI
+382 IINDSDFAKLRAD
-396 TGSAGI
+396 TPGGAGI

-416 GVCEVKEYL
+416 GVSGVKEYL
-425 QESNQLNEDEQT
+425 HENNPLDENEQL
-437 YYELSS
+437 YYEISS
-443 KVEKYQDAKKS
+443 KVEKYQDAEKS
-454 GQFLLF
+454 GEFLLF
-460 LMAFVIGLMI
+460 LMAFVIGLII
-470 MAEFLLIHSRI
+470 MAAFLLIHSCI
-481 QAEKEE
+481 QTEKEE
-487 NSRVVCS
+487 NSRAVCS
-494 LRMLGMID
+494 LRLLGMTD

-508 LCYKNFLRFIPPSVV
+508 LCYKNFLRFIPPAVM

-542 TNGILAGIV
+542 ANGILAGIV
-551 FGVIMTVG
+551 FGVILAIG
-559 TFVVIRRYSE
+559 IFVVIRRYSE
-569 KEEKL
+569 KEVKI
-574 YESGFIIQ
+574 Y
-582 GRGFFERIF
+582 

>member
-1 MTFFDISRKMLKAGF
+1 MTFFDISRKMLKVGF
-16 YKYRL
+16 HKYRL
-21 YFLCNLSATALF
+21 YFLCNLSAAALF

-39 STNRTFMNAS
+39 STNRTFMNGS
-49 IVNSS
+49 VVNSS

-70 FFFLPASCQA
+70 IFFLPVSCQA

-97 SRKEAFRNLL
+97 SRKEAFENLL
-107 FENVIISVLALAIA
+107 FENVLISVLALAIA
-121 LAAGTV
+121 LVAGTV
-127 LSFLFFS
+127 LSFLFFA

-164 VAVAFILN
+164 VAVSFILN

-180 IGTLLKAQ
+180 IGTLMKAQ
-188 YRAEKTGKIGTFLCR
+188 YRAEKIGKIGTILCR

-209 RFHLVE
+209 TFHLVGL
-215 WSFVRR
+215 SFVRR
-221 HKKEWE
+221 HKKEWGL
-227 CRYVLAS
+227 RYLLAS
-234 LIIAVSVMLTGVC
+234 LMIAVSVTLAGIC
-247 VTLYP
+247 LTLYP

-273 MNQVS
+273 MNQVPL
-278 VQDVLH
+278 QDVIH
-284 ILEKNGVT
+284 ILEKNGVA
-292 VEQVIQLP
+292 VEQIIRLP
-300 YIRDDVFNYLPV
+300 YIRDDVFNYFPV

-328 EFLNLF
+328 RFLNLF
-334 QYNLEDG
+334 QYDLEDG

-347 PVSTVTISG
+347 PVSAVTISG
-356 DRKLQSVGTDVKI
+356 DRKLRSVGTDVKI

-382 IINDSDFEKLSADI
+382 IINDSDFAKLRAD
-396 TGSAGI
+396 TPGGAGI
-402 ANLFQFQNWEDSYA
+402 ANLFQFRNWEDSYA
-416 GVCEVKEYL
+416 GVSGVKEYL
-425 QESNQLNEDEQT
+425 HENNPLDENEQL
-437 YYELSS
+437 YYEISS
-443 KVEKYQDAKKS
+443 KVEKYQDAEKS
-454 GQFLLF
+454 GEFLLF
-460 LMAFVIGLMI
+460 LMAFVIGLII
-470 MAEFLLIHSRI
+470 MAAFLLIHSCI
-481 QAEKEE
+481 QTEKEE
-487 NSRVVCS
+487 NRRAVCS
-494 LRMLGMID
+494 LRLLGMTD

-508 LCYKNFLRFIPPSVV
+508 LCYKNFLRFIPPAVV

-551 FGVIMTVG
+551 FGVILAIG
-559 TFVVIRRYSE
+559 IFVVIRRYSE
-569 KEEKL
+569 KEVKI
-574 YESGFIIQ
+574 Y
-582 GRGFFERIF
+582 

>member
-1 MTFFDISRKMLKAGF
+1 MTFFDISRKMLKVGF
-16 YKYRL
+16 HKYRL
-21 YFLCNLSATALF
+21 YFLCNLSAAALF

-39 STNRTFMNAS
+39 STNRTFMNGS

-70 FFFLPASCQA
+70 IFFLPVSCQA

-97 SRKEAFRNLL
+97 SRKEAFENLL
-107 FENVIISVLALAIA
+107 FENVLISVLALAIA
-121 LAAGTV
+121 LVAGTV
-127 LSFLFFS
+127 LSFLFFA

-164 VAVAFILN
+164 VAVSFILN

-180 IGTLLKAQ
+180 IGTLMKAQ
-188 YRAEKTGKIGTFLCR
+188 YRAEKIGKIGTILCR

-209 RFHLVE
+209 TFHLVGL
-215 WSFVRR
+215 SFVRR
-221 HKKEWE
+221 HKKEWGL
-227 CRYVLAS
+227 RYLLAS
-234 LIIAVSVMLTGVC
+234 LMIAVSVTLAGIC
-247 VTLYP
+247 LTLYP

-273 MNQVS
+273 MNQVPL
-278 VQDVLH
+278 QDVIH
-284 ILEKNGVT
+284 ILEKNGVA
-292 VEQVIQLP
+292 VEQIVRLP
-300 YIRDDVFNYLPV
+300 YIRDDVFNYFPV

-328 EFLNLF
+328 QFLNLF
-334 QYNLEDG
+334 QYDLEDG

-347 PVSTVTISG
+347 PVSAVTISG
-356 DRKLQSVGTDVKI
+356 DRKLRSVGTDVKI

-382 IINDSDFEKLSADI
+382 IINDSDFAKLRAD
-396 TGSAGI
+396 TPGGVGI

-416 GVCEVKEYL
+416 GVSGVKEYL
-425 QESNQLNEDEQT
+425 HENNPLDENEQL
-437 YYELSS
+437 YYEISS
-443 KVEKYQDAKKS
+443 KVEKYQDAEKS
-454 GQFLLF
+454 GEFLLF
-460 LMAFVIGLMI
+460 LMAFVIGLII
-470 MAEFLLIHSRI
+470 MAAFLLIHSCI
-481 QAEKEE
+481 QTEKEE
-487 NSRVVCS
+487 NSRAVCS
-494 LRMLGMID
+494 LRLLGMTD

-508 LCYKNFLRFIPPSVV
+508 LCYKNFLRFIPPAVM

-551 FGVIMTVG
+551 FGVILAIG
-559 TFVVIRRYSE
+559 IFVVIRRYSE
-569 KEEKL
+569 KEVKI
-574 YESGFIIQ
+574 Y
-582 GRGFFERIF
+582 

>member
-1 MTFFDISRKMLKAGF
+1 MTFFDISRKMLKVGF
-16 YKYRL
+16 HKYRL
-21 YFLCNLSATALF
+21 YFLCNLSAAALF

-39 STNRTFMNAS
+39 STNRTFMNGS

-70 FFFLPASCQA
+70 IFFLPVSCQA

-97 SRKEAFRNLL
+97 SRKEAFENLL
-107 FENVIISVLALAIA
+107 FENVLISVLALAIA
-121 LAAGTV
+121 LVAGTV
-127 LSFLFFS
+127 LSFLFFA

-164 VAVAFILN
+164 VAVSFILN

-180 IGTLLKAQ
+180 IGTLMKAQ
-188 YRAEKTGKIGTFLCR
+188 YRAEKIGKIGTILCR

-209 RFHLVE
+209 TFHLVGL
-215 WSFVRR
+215 SFVRR
-221 HKKEWE
+221 HKKEWGLG
-227 CRYVLAS
+227 YLLAS
-234 LIIAVSVMLTGVC
+234 LMIAVSVTLAGIC
-247 VTLYP
+247 LTLYP

-273 MNQVS
+273 MNQVPL
-278 VQDVLH
+278 QDVIH
-284 ILEKNGVT
+284 ILEKNGVA
-292 VEQVIQLP
+292 VEQIIRLP
-300 YIRDDVFNYLPV
+300 YIRDDVFNYFPV

-328 EFLNLF
+328 QFLNLF
-334 QYNLEDG
+334 QYDLEDG

-347 PVSTVTISG
+347 PVSAVTISG
-356 DRKLQSVGTDVKI
+356 DRKLRSVGTDVKI

-382 IINDSDFEKLSADI
+382 IINDSDFAKLRAD
-396 TGSAGI
+396 TPGGAGI

-416 GVCEVKEYL
+416 GVSGVKEYL
-425 QESNQLNEDEQT
+425 HENNPLDENEQL
-437 YYELSS
+437 YYEISS
-443 KVEKYQDAKKS
+443 KVEKYQDAEKS
-454 GQFLLF
+454 GEFLLF
-460 LMAFVIGLMI
+460 LMAFVIGLII
-470 MAEFLLIHSRI
+470 MAAFLLIHSCI
-481 QAEKEE
+481 QTEKEE
-487 NSRVVCS
+487 NSRAVCS
-494 LRMLGMID
+494 LRLLGMTD

-508 LCYKNFLRFIPPSVV
+508 LCYKNFLRFIPPAVV

-551 FGVIMTVG
+551 FGVILAIG
-559 TFVVIRRYSE
+559 IFVVIRRYSE
-569 KEEKL
+569 KEEKI
-574 YESGFIIQ
+574 Y
-582 GRGFFERIF
+582 